1 MKLLNKK
8 IVLIMIG
15 IIVMLLALL
24 TGKVQAASQ
33 EFGLQEYRKPVG
45 STQYGYKVSDKYVWK
60 IVTYS
65 GSAINYDRTLYCL
78 KAEQGFYT
86 SEPGV
91 FKETYN
97 LSYDFMNKNSMSPL
111 PVPSQYYNQ
120 IVWILN
126 HSYIPSASTASTD
139 KTILLQNA
147 GITGTSELTDDD
159 IDVVQQLAI
168 WYFTNYD
175 DSTYHKDMEGEASF
189 QTVLQSTKTSGGTS
203 AYQAIEDINQT
214 RYDQMDKLF
223 VYLVENAKKATA
235 SSNSTSSPIAM
246 GNTTPT
252 VEVSGSNYIVGP
264 FKVDKNN
271 ETPYTISFSITD
283 QSGKNLA
290 NKYTLLD
297 SNKSQTSQ
305 TLEQLVGS
313 NFYLRIPISTVN
325 SENITSLRFSMNGN
339 YTITTATYWTKSG
352 DSTVQPIVE
361 LGRTPKAF
369 SGNKEVTF
377 PKEGS
382 YNLKL
387 IKVEQGNTTNKLQGA
402 TFRITSPNGTVTETT
417 SSNGEINVGPI
428 TINTPGTDTITIEE
442 TQAPDGYEKVITAPI
457 NVQVTKTLSSNTYTM
472 SNAVITNT
480 QTGSSISVSGSTITV
495 TVENKLI
502 PKDSEYNLKLVKVEQ
517 GNTSKKLQGAE
528 FRINSPTGE
537 VTQTTNA
544 SGEINIGP
552 IAVTATGTDTITIEE
567 TKAPDG
573 YEKIITAPIT
583 VQVTKVF
590 ENNTYKMSTAQI
602 TNAQTGASLTLSGNT
617 ITVTV
622 ENKLIP
628 KTSEYNLKLIK
639 VEEGTSNK
647 LEGAEFKINSPNGEE
662 TQTTNA
668 SGEINIGPIQVTT
681 DGTDTIT
688 IEETKAPDG
697 YEKIITSPIQVQVTK
712 VFQNNTYSMSN
723 AVITNNQNGASI
735 SISGNTITVT
745 VENKLIPKTSE
756 YNLKLVKVEQGN
768 VGKKLEGAE
777 FKINSPNGE
786 VTQTTNAS
794 GEINIGP
801 IAVTATGTDTI
812 TIEETKAPDGYEKII
827 TAPITVQVTKVF
839 ENNTY
844 KMSTAQIT
852 NAQTGASL
860 TLSGNTITVTV
871 ENKAKYFDLA
881 LRKYI
886 TQVNGENVANTR
898 VPVIDTTS
906 LTTGTT
912 ASYKHRKDPVAVT
925 TGDKVIYNITIYNE
939 GQKAGRATKIEDQL
953 PTGLVF
959 NRVVSGNFELDSY
972 SETDNLLKLKRTSN
986 TDNLDAYNGTTLDS
1000 ETIQIECTVTAV
1012 PTYKEQILTNVA
1024 WISEEY
1030 DAESNVTITN
1040 EENADR
1046 DSVPGTHPDVNKDNM
1061 EDYTGNNNKE
1071 DLTDDDYYFKGQ
1083 EDDDDFEKLKVVY
1096 FDLALRKFIT
1106 GKNDTALTGR
1116 EPQVDV
1122 TNLADGTSTTATY
1135 NHPKNPIDM
1144 QRGDIVIYTIRV
1156 YNEGSMDGY
1165 ANEITDY
1172 LPEELEFLPDHEINQ
1187 EYEWQVSSDGRHV
1200 TTDYLSKAKETSSRQ
1215 NLLKAFDGTT
1225 LDYKDV
1231 KIACKIKDT
1240 AEVGKKLTNLAEIT
1254 ESKDS
1259 DGNDVVDRDSETDN
1273 VEVPTDEDL
1282 PNYKDDEIDKDYVP
1296 GQEDDDDFE
1305 KVKVVYFDLALRKFI
1320 TAVDDTEIT
1329 NRIPQLSMGEDG
1341 NIDYNHTKEPVE
1353 VENGNIVTYT
1363 LRIYNEGMMAGYAS
1377 KVKDDVPDGLEF
1389 LPDNEINQEYRWV
1402 LSEDGTSIETDYLSK
1417 EQEQTEGANLIKA
1430 FDPELGITDT
1440 NPDYRDL
1447 KIAFRVTEPNTSDR
1461 ILVNTAEISDDRD
1474 ENNDPVDDI
1483 DSTPDN
1489 NNEWNEEDDL
1499 DKEFVKVKYFDLAL
1513 KKWVSRAIVTNQ
1525 DGSQNIIETGHTGD
1539 EDPEP
1544 PAKVDLGRQDINKVT
1559 VKFEF
1564 QIKITNEGEI
1574 AGYATEVTD
1583 YIPEGLKFIQE
1594 DNPLWY
1600 PREPL
1605 NGRERVGTT
1614 QLADT
1619 LLQPG
1624 ESATISILLTWI
1636 NDPNNM
1642 GLKTNI
1648 AEISQD
1654 DNDSD
1659 TPDIDSTPDN
1669 FTDGEDDIDDAP
1681 VMLTVALGDT
1691 QIYIGLGFIIVA
1703 MLTGGIWAIKRYVL

>member
-8 IVLIMIG
+8 LMLLMMG

-97 LSYDFMNKNSMSPL
+97 LSYDFMNKNSMNPL

-139 KTILLQNA
+139 KATLLQNA

-175 DSTYHKDMEGEASF
+175 DSTYHKDMVGEASF

-264 FKVDKNN
+264 FKIDKNN
-271 ETPYTISFSITD
+271 DTPYTINFSITD
-283 QSGKNLA
+283 QSGKSLA
-290 NKYTLLD
+290 GKYTLLD

-305 TLEQLVGS
+305 TLAQLVGS

-361 LGRTPKAF
+361 LSRTPKAF

-544 SGEINIGP
+544 SGEINIGQ

-628 KTSEYNLKLIK
+628 KTSEYNLKLVK

-647 LEGAEFKINSPNGEE
+647 LEGAEFKINSPNGE
-662 TQTTNA
+662 
-668 SGEINIGPIQVTT
+668 
-681 DGTDTIT
+681 
-688 IEETKAPDG
+688 
-697 YEKIITSPIQVQVTK
+697 VTK
-712 VFQNNTYSMSN
+712 
-723 AVITNNQNGASI
+723 
-735 SISGNTITVT
+735 
-745 VENKLIPKTSE
+745 
-756 YNLKLVKVEQGN
+756 
-768 VGKKLEGAE
+768 
-777 FKINSPNGE
+777 
-786 VTQTTNAS
+786 TTNAS

-812 TIEETKAPDGYEKII
+812 TIEETKAPAGYEKII

-844 KMSTAQIT
+844 KMSDAVIT
-852 NAQTGASL
+852 NAQNGADIS
-860 TLSGNTITVTV
+860 LSGNTITVTV

-925 TGDKVIYNITIYNE
+925 TGDKVIYNLTIYNE
-939 GQKAGRATKIEDQL
+939 GQKPGRATKLQDQL

-972 SETDNLLKLKRTSN
+972 SETDNLLKLRRTSN

-1071 DLTDDDYYFKGQ
+1071 DLTDEDYYYKGQ
-1083 EDDDDFEKLKVVY
+1083 EDDDDFEKLKLVY
-1096 FDLALRKFIT
+1096 FDLSLRKFIT
-1106 GKNDTALTGR
+1106 GRNDTTLTNR

-1122 TNLADGTSTTATY
+1122 THLADGTSTTATY

-1273 VEVPTDEDL
+1273 VEVPTDKDL

-1329 NRIPQLSMGEDG
+1329 NRIPQLSIGEDG

-1389 LPDNEINQEYRWV
+1389 LPDNEINKEYRWV
-1402 LSEDGTSIETDYLSK
+1402 LSEDGKSIETDYLSK

>member
-8 IVLIMIG
+8 LMLLMMG

-139 KTILLQNA
+139 KTTLLQNA

-175 DSTYHKDMEGEASF
+175 DSTYHKDMVGEASF

-264 FKVDKNN
+264 FKIDKNN
-271 ETPYTISFSITD
+271 DTPYTINFSITD
-283 QSGKNLA
+283 QSGKSLA
-290 NKYTLLD
+290 GKYTLLD

-305 TLEQLVGS
+305 TLAQLVGS

-544 SGEINIGP
+544 SGEINIGQ

-647 LEGAEFKINSPNGEE
+647 LEGAEFKINSP
-662 TQTTNA
+662 T
-668 SGEINIGPIQVTT
+668 
-681 DGTDTIT
+681 
-688 IEETKAPDG
+688 
-697 YEKIITSPIQVQVTK
+697 
-712 VFQNNTYSMSN
+712 
-723 AVITNNQNGASI
+723 
-735 SISGNTITVT
+735 
-745 VENKLIPKTSE
+745 
-756 YNLKLVKVEQGN
+756 
-768 VGKKLEGAE
+768 
-777 FKINSPNGE
+777 GE

-812 TIEETKAPDGYEKII
+812 TIEETKAPAGYEKII

-844 KMSTAQIT
+844 KMSDAVIT
-852 NAQTGASL
+852 NAQNGADIS
-860 TLSGNTITVTV
+860 LSGNTITVTV

-925 TGDKVIYNITIYNE
+925 TGDKVIYNLTIYNE

-1012 PTYKEQILTNVA
+1012 PTNKEQILTNVA

-1061 EDYTGNNNKE
+1061 EDYTGNNNQE
-1071 DLTDDDYYFKGQ
+1071 DLADEDYYYKGQ
-1083 EDDDDFEKLKVVY
+1083 EDDDDFEKLKLVY
-1096 FDLALRKFIT
+1096 FDLSLRKFIT
-1106 GKNDTALTGR
+1106 GRNDTTLTNR

-1122 TNLADGTSTTATY
+1122 THLADGTSTTATY

-1215 NLLKAFDGTT
+1215 NLLHAFNGTT

-1231 KIACKIKDT
+1231 QIACRIKDT
-1240 AEVGKKLTNLAEIT
+1240 AEVGKILTNLAEIT

-1282 PNYKDDEIDKDYVP
+1282 PNYKDDESDQDYVP

-1329 NRIPQLSMGEDG
+1329 NRIPQLSIGEDG
-1341 NIDYNHTKEPVE
+1341 NIDYNHTKDPVE

-1377 KVKDDVPDGLEF
+1377 RVKDDVPDGLEF

-1544 PAKVDLGRQDINKVT
+1544 PAKVDLGRQDINRVT

-1583 YIPEGLKFIQE
+1583 YIPEGLRFIQE

-1605 NGRERVGTT
+1605 NGRERVGTQ
-1614 QLADT
+1614 QLANT

>member
-8 IVLIMIG
+8 LMLLMMG

-139 KTILLQNA
+139 KTTLLQNA

-159 IDVVQQLAI
+159 IDVVQQLAL

-175 DSTYHKDMEGEASF
+175 DSTYHKDMVGEASF

-264 FKVDKNN
+264 FKIDKNN
-271 ETPYTISFSITD
+271 DTPYTINFSITD

-528 FRINSPTGE
+528 FKINSPNGE

-647 LEGAEFKINSPNGEE
+647 LEGAEFKINSPNGE
-662 TQTTNA
+662 
-668 SGEINIGPIQVTT
+668 
-681 DGTDTIT
+681 
-688 IEETKAPDG
+688 
-697 YEKIITSPIQVQVTK
+697 
-712 VFQNNTYSMSN
+712 
-723 AVITNNQNGASI
+723 
-735 SISGNTITVT
+735 
-745 VENKLIPKTSE
+745 
-756 YNLKLVKVEQGN
+756 
-768 VGKKLEGAE
+768 
-777 FKINSPNGE
+777 

-812 TIEETKAPDGYEKII
+812 TIEETQAPAGYEKII

-844 KMSTAQIT
+844 KMSDAVIT
-852 NAQTGASL
+852 NAQNGADIS
-860 TLSGNTITVTV
+860 LSGNTITVTV

-925 TGDKVIYNITIYNE
+925 TGDKVIYNLTIYNE
-939 GQKAGRATKIEDQL
+939 GQKPGRATKLQDQL

-972 SETDNLLKLKRTSN
+972 SETDNLLKLRRTSN

-1061 EDYTGNNNKE
+1061 EDYTGNNNQE

-1172 LPEELEFLPDHEINQ
+1172 LPEELEFLPDHETNQ

-1605 NGRERVGTT
+1605 NGRERVGTK

-1691 QIYIGLGFIIVA
+1691 QIYIGLGFVIVA

>member
-8 IVLIMIG
+8 LMLLMMG

-139 KTILLQNA
+139 KTTLLQNA

-175 DSTYHKDMEGEASF
+175 DSTYHKDMVGEASF

-264 FKVDKNN
+264 FKIDKNN
-271 ETPYTISFSITD
+271 DTPYTINFSITD
-283 QSGKNLA
+283 QSGKSLA
-290 NKYTLLD
+290 GKYTLLD

-305 TLEQLVGS
+305 TLAQLVGS

-590 ENNTYKMSTAQI
+590 ENNTYKMSTAKI
-602 TNAQTGASLTLSGNT
+602 TNAQTGASISLSG
-617 ITVTV
+617 
-622 ENKLIP
+622 
-628 KTSEYNLKLIK
+628 S
-639 VEEGTSNK
+639 
-647 LEGAEFKINSPNGEE
+647 
-662 TQTTNA
+662 
-668 SGEINIGPIQVTT
+668 
-681 DGTDTIT
+681 
-688 IEETKAPDG
+688 
-697 YEKIITSPIQVQVTK
+697 
-712 VFQNNTYSMSN
+712 
-723 AVITNNQNGASI
+723 
-735 SISGNTITVT
+735 TITVT

-756 YNLKLVKVEQGN
+756 YNLKLVKVEEGTSN
-768 VGKKLEGAE
+768 KLEGAE

-812 TIEETKAPDGYEKII
+812 TIEETKAPAGYEKII

-844 KMSTAQIT
+844 KMSDAVIT
-852 NAQTGASL
+852 NSQNGADIS
-860 TLSGNTITVTV
+860 LSGNTITVTV

-925 TGDKVIYNITIYNE
+925 TGDKVIYNLTIYNE
-939 GQKAGRATKIEDQL
+939 GQKPGRATKLQDQL

-972 SETDNLLKLKRTSN
+972 SETDNLLKLRRTSN

-1061 EDYTGNNNKE
+1061 EDYTGNNNQE

-1156 YNEGSMDGY
+1156 YNEGSKDGY

-1282 PNYKDDEIDKDYVP
+1282 PNYKDDESDQDYVP

-1329 NRIPQLSMGEDG
+1329 NRIPQLSIGEDG
-1341 NIDYNHTKEPVE
+1341 NIDYNHTKDPVE

-1417 EQEQTEGANLIKA
+1417 EQEQTEGSNLIKA

-1474 ENNDPVDDI
+1474 ENNDPIDDI

-1499 DKEFVKVKYFDLAL
+1499 DKEFIKVKYFDLAL

-1539 EDPEP
+1539 ENPEP
-1544 PAKVDLGRQDINKVT
+1544 PAKVDLGRQDINKVV

-1605 NGRERVGTT
+1605 NGKERVGTQ
-1614 QLADT
+1614 QLANT

-1691 QIYIGLGFIIVA
+1691 KIYIGLGFVVVA

>member
-8 IVLIMIG
+8 LMLLMMG
-15 IIVMLLALL
+15 IIIMLLALL
-24 TGKVQAASQ
+24 TGKVQAVSQ

-139 KTILLQNA
+139 KTTLLQNA

-175 DSTYHKDMEGEASF
+175 DSTYHKDMVGEASF

-264 FKVDKNN
+264 FKIDKNN
-271 ETPYTISFSITD
+271 DTPYTINFSITD
-283 QSGKNLA
+283 QSGKSLA
-290 NKYTLLD
+290 GKYTLLD

-305 TLEQLVGS
+305 TLAQLVGS

-647 LEGAEFKINSPNGEE
+647 LEGAEFKINSPNGE
-662 TQTTNA
+662 
-668 SGEINIGPIQVTT
+668 
-681 DGTDTIT
+681 
-688 IEETKAPDG
+688 
-697 YEKIITSPIQVQVTK
+697 
-712 VFQNNTYSMSN
+712 
-723 AVITNNQNGASI
+723 
-735 SISGNTITVT
+735 
-745 VENKLIPKTSE
+745 
-756 YNLKLVKVEQGN
+756 
-768 VGKKLEGAE
+768 
-777 FKINSPNGE
+777 

-812 TIEETKAPDGYEKII
+812 TIEETKAPAGYEKII

-844 KMSTAQIT
+844 KMSDAVIT
-852 NAQTGASL
+852 NSQNGADIS
-860 TLSGNTITVTV
+860 LSGNTITVTV

-925 TGDKVIYNITIYNE
+925 TGDKVIYNLTIYNE

-1012 PTYKEQILTNVA
+1012 PTNKEQILTNVA

-1061 EDYTGNNNKE
+1061 EDYTGNNNQE
-1071 DLTDDDYYFKGQ
+1071 DLADEDYYYKGQ
-1083 EDDDDFEKLKVVY
+1083 EDDDDFEKLKLVY
-1096 FDLALRKFIT
+1096 FDLSLRKFIT
-1106 GKNDTALTGR
+1106 GRNDTTLTNR

-1122 TNLADGTSTTATY
+1122 THLADGSETTAIY
-1135 NHPKNPIDM
+1135 NHPKDPIEM
-1144 QRGDIVIYTIRV
+1144 QRGDIIIYTIRV
-1156 YNEGSMDGY
+1156 YNEGSKDGY

-1231 KIACKIKDT
+1231 QIACRIKDT
-1240 AEVGKKLTNLAEIT
+1240 AEVGKILTNLAEIT

-1282 PNYKDDEIDKDYVP
+1282 PNYKDDESDQDYVP

-1329 NRIPQLSMGEDG
+1329 NRIPQLSIGEDG

-1377 KVKDDVPDGLEF
+1377 RVKDDVPDGLEF

>member
-8 IVLIMIG
+8 LIVLMMG

-139 KTILLQNA
+139 KTTLLQNA

-175 DSTYHKDMEGEASF
+175 DSTYHKDMVGEASF

-264 FKVDKNN
+264 FKIDKNN
-271 ETPYTISFSITD
+271 DTPYTINFSITD
-283 QSGKNLA
+283 QSGKSLA
-290 NKYTLLD
+290 GKYTLLD

-305 TLEQLVGS
+305 TLAQLVGS

-544 SGEINIGP
+544 SGEINIGQ

-647 LEGAEFKINSPNGEE
+647 LEGAEFKINSPNGE
-662 TQTTNA
+662 
-668 SGEINIGPIQVTT
+668 
-681 DGTDTIT
+681 
-688 IEETKAPDG
+688 
-697 YEKIITSPIQVQVTK
+697 
-712 VFQNNTYSMSN
+712 
-723 AVITNNQNGASI
+723 
-735 SISGNTITVT
+735 
-745 VENKLIPKTSE
+745 
-756 YNLKLVKVEQGN
+756 
-768 VGKKLEGAE
+768 
-777 FKINSPNGE
+777 

-812 TIEETKAPDGYEKII
+812 TIEETQAPAGYEKII

-839 ENNTY
+839 EDNTY
-844 KMSTAQIT
+844 KMSNAQIT
-852 NAQTGASL
+852 NAQTGASIN
-860 TLSGNTITVTV
+860 LSGNTITVTI

-886 TQVNGENVANTR
+886 TQINGKNVENTR

-912 ASYKHRKDPVAVT
+912 ANYNHRKDPIEVT

-1012 PTYKEQILTNVA
+1012 PTNKEQILTNVA

-1061 EDYTGNNNKE
+1061 EDYTGNNNQE
-1071 DLTDDDYYFKGQ
+1071 DLADEDYYYKGQ
-1083 EDDDDFEKLKVVY
+1083 EDDDDFEKLKLVY
-1096 FDLALRKFIT
+1096 FDLSLRKFIT
-1106 GKNDTALTGR
+1106 GRNDTTLTNR

-1122 TNLADGTSTTATY
+1122 THLADGSETTAIY
-1135 NHPKNPIDM
+1135 NHPKDPIEM
-1144 QRGDIVIYTIRV
+1144 QRGDIIIYTIRV
-1156 YNEGSMDGY
+1156 YNEGSKDGY

-1187 EYEWQVSSDGRHV
+1187 EYEWQVSSDGRIV

-1215 NLLKAFDGTT
+1215 NLLHAFNETT

-1231 KIACKIKDT
+1231 QIACRIKDT
-1240 AEVGKKLTNLAEIT
+1240 AEVGKILTNLAEIT

-1282 PNYKDDEIDKDYVP
+1282 PNYKDDESDQDYVP

-1329 NRIPQLSMGEDG
+1329 NRIPQLSIGEDG
-1341 NIDYNHTKEPVE
+1341 NIDYNHTKDPVE

-1377 KVKDDVPDGLEF
+1377 RVKDDVPDGLEF

-1544 PAKVDLGRQDINKVT
+1544 PAKVDLGRQDINRVT

-1583 YIPEGLKFIQE
+1583 YIPEGLRFIQE

-1605 NGRERVGTT
+1605 NGRERVGTQ
-1614 QLADT
+1614 QLANT

>member
-8 IVLIMIG
+8 LMLLMMG

-139 KTILLQNA
+139 KTTLLQNA

-175 DSTYHKDMEGEASF
+175 DSTYHKDMVGEASF

-264 FKVDKNN
+264 FKIDKNN
-271 ETPYTISFSITD
+271 DTPYTINFSITD
-283 QSGKNLA
+283 QSGKSLA
-290 NKYTLLD
+290 GKYTLLD

-305 TLEQLVGS
+305 TLAQLVGS

-428 TINTPGTDTITIEE
+428 IINTPGTDTITIEE

-590 ENNTYKMSTAQI
+590 ENNTYKMSTAKI
-602 TNAQTGASLTLSGNT
+602 TNAQTGASISLSG
-617 ITVTV
+617 
-622 ENKLIP
+622 
-628 KTSEYNLKLIK
+628 S
-639 VEEGTSNK
+639 
-647 LEGAEFKINSPNGEE
+647 
-662 TQTTNA
+662 
-668 SGEINIGPIQVTT
+668 
-681 DGTDTIT
+681 
-688 IEETKAPDG
+688 
-697 YEKIITSPIQVQVTK
+697 
-712 VFQNNTYSMSN
+712 
-723 AVITNNQNGASI
+723 
-735 SISGNTITVT
+735 TITVT

-756 YNLKLVKVEQGN
+756 YNLKLVKVEEGTSN
-768 VGKKLEGAE
+768 KLEGAE
-777 FKINSPNGE
+777 FNINSPIGE
-786 VTQTTNAS
+786 VTQTTNTS

-812 TIEETKAPDGYEKII
+812 TIEETKAPAGYEKII

-844 KMSTAQIT
+844 KMSDAVIT
-852 NAQTGASL
+852 NAQNGADIS
-860 TLSGNTITVTV
+860 LSGNTITVTV

-925 TGDKVIYNITIYNE
+925 TGDKVIYNLTIYNE
-939 GQKAGRATKIEDQL
+939 GQKPGRATKLQDQL

-972 SETDNLLKLKRTSN
+972 SETDNLLKLRRTSN

-1012 PTYKEQILTNVA
+1012 PTNKEQILTNVA

-1061 EDYTGNNNKE
+1061 EDYTGNNNQE
-1071 DLTDDDYYFKGQ
+1071 DLADEDYYYKGQ
-1083 EDDDDFEKLKVVY
+1083 EDDDDFEKLKLVY
-1096 FDLALRKFIT
+1096 FDLSLRKFIT
-1106 GKNDTALTGR
+1106 GRNDTTLTNR

-1122 TNLADGTSTTATY
+1122 THLADGTSTTATY

-1282 PNYKDDEIDKDYVP
+1282 PNYKDDESDQDYVP

-1329 NRIPQLSMGEDG
+1329 NRIPQLSIGEDG

-1389 LPDNEINQEYRWV
+1389 LPDNEINKEYRWV
-1402 LSEDGTSIETDYLSK
+1402 LSEDGKSIETDYLSK

-1648 AEISQD
+1648 AEISQY

>member
-8 IVLIMIG
+8 LMLLMMG

-139 KTILLQNA
+139 KTTLLQNA

-159 IDVVQQLAI
+159 IDVVQQLAL

-175 DSTYHKDMEGEASF
+175 DSTYHKDFENQAFF

-264 FKVDKNN
+264 FKIDKNN
-271 ETPYTISFSITD
+271 DTPYTINFSITD
-283 QSGKNLA
+283 QSGKSLA
-290 NKYTLLD
+290 GKYTLLD

-305 TLEQLVGS
+305 TLAQLVGS

-590 ENNTYKMSTAQI
+590 ENNTYKMSTAKI
-602 TNAQTGASLTLSGNT
+602 TNAQTGASISLSG
-617 ITVTV
+617 
-622 ENKLIP
+622 
-628 KTSEYNLKLIK
+628 S
-639 VEEGTSNK
+639 
-647 LEGAEFKINSPNGEE
+647 
-662 TQTTNA
+662 
-668 SGEINIGPIQVTT
+668 
-681 DGTDTIT
+681 
-688 IEETKAPDG
+688 
-697 YEKIITSPIQVQVTK
+697 
-712 VFQNNTYSMSN
+712 
-723 AVITNNQNGASI
+723 
-735 SISGNTITVT
+735 TITVT

-756 YNLKLVKVEQGN
+756 YNLKLVKVEEGTSN
-768 VGKKLEGAE
+768 KLEGAE

-812 TIEETKAPDGYEKII
+812 TIEETKAPAGYEKII

-844 KMSTAQIT
+844 KMSDAVIT
-852 NAQTGASL
+852 NSQNGADIS
-860 TLSGNTITVTV
+860 LSGNTITVTV

-925 TGDKVIYNITIYNE
+925 TGDKVIYNLTIYNE
-939 GQKAGRATKIEDQL
+939 GQKPGRATKLQDQL

-972 SETDNLLKLKRTSN
+972 SETDNLLKLRRTSN

-1061 EDYTGNNNKE
+1061 EDYTGNNNQE

-1156 YNEGSMDGY
+1156 YNEGSKDGY

-1231 KIACKIKDT
+1231 QIACRIKDT
-1240 AEVGKKLTNLAEIT
+1240 AEVGKILTNLAEIT

-1282 PNYKDDEIDKDYVP
+1282 PNYKDDESDQDYVP

-1329 NRIPQLSMGEDG
+1329 NRIPQLSIGEDG
-1341 NIDYNHTKEPVE
+1341 NIDYNHTKDPVE

>member
-8 IVLIMIG
+8 LMLLMMG

-97 LSYDFMNKNSMSPL
+97 LSYDFMNKNSMNPL

-139 KTILLQNA
+139 KATLLQNA

-175 DSTYHKDMEGEASF
+175 DSTYHKDMVGEASF

-264 FKVDKNN
+264 FKIDKNN
-271 ETPYTISFSITD
+271 DTPYTINFSITD
-283 QSGKNLA
+283 QSGKSLA
-290 NKYTLLD
+290 GKYTLLD

-305 TLEQLVGS
+305 TLAQLVGS

-361 LGRTPKAF
+361 LSRTPKAF

-544 SGEINIGP
+544 SGEINIGQ

-628 KTSEYNLKLIK
+628 KTSEYNLKLVK

-647 LEGAEFKINSPNGEE
+647 LEGAEFKINSPNGE
-662 TQTTNA
+662 
-668 SGEINIGPIQVTT
+668 
-681 DGTDTIT
+681 
-688 IEETKAPDG
+688 
-697 YEKIITSPIQVQVTK
+697 VTK
-712 VFQNNTYSMSN
+712 
-723 AVITNNQNGASI
+723 
-735 SISGNTITVT
+735 
-745 VENKLIPKTSE
+745 
-756 YNLKLVKVEQGN
+756 
-768 VGKKLEGAE
+768 
-777 FKINSPNGE
+777 
-786 VTQTTNAS
+786 TTNAS

-812 TIEETKAPDGYEKII
+812 TIEETKAPAGYEKII

-844 KMSTAQIT
+844 KMSDAVIT
-852 NAQTGASL
+852 NAQNGADIS
-860 TLSGNTITVTV
+860 LSGNTITVTV

-925 TGDKVIYNITIYNE
+925 TGDKVIYNLTIYNE
-939 GQKAGRATKIEDQL
+939 GQKPGRATKLQDQL

-972 SETDNLLKLKRTSN
+972 SETDNLLKLRRTSN

-1071 DLTDDDYYFKGQ
+1071 DLTDEDYYYKGQ
-1083 EDDDDFEKLKVVY
+1083 EDDDDFEKLKLVY
-1096 FDLALRKFIT
+1096 FDLSLRKFIT
-1106 GKNDTALTGR
+1106 GRNDTTLTNR

-1122 TNLADGTSTTATY
+1122 THLADGTSTTATY

-1240 AEVGKKLTNLAEIT
+1240 AEVGKKLTNLVEIT

-1273 VEVPTDEDL
+1273 VEVPTDKDL

-1329 NRIPQLSMGEDG
+1329 NRIPQLSIGEDG
-1341 NIDYNHTKEPVE
+1341 NIDYNHTKDPVE

-1377 KVKDDVPDGLEF
+1377 RVKDDVPDGLEF

-1659 TPDIDSTPDN
+1659 TPDIDSTPGN
-1669 FTDGEDDIDDAP
+1669 FKDGEDDIDDAP

>member
-8 IVLIMIG
+8 LMLLMMG
-15 IIVMLLALL
+15 IIIMLLALL

-139 KTILLQNA
+139 KTTLLQNA

-175 DSTYHKDMEGEASF
+175 DSTYHKDMVGEASF

-264 FKVDKNN
+264 FKIDKNN
-271 ETPYTISFSITD
+271 DTPYTINFSITD
-283 QSGKNLA
+283 QSGKSLA
-290 NKYTLLD
+290 GKYTLLD

-305 TLEQLVGS
+305 TLAQLVGS

-647 LEGAEFKINSPNGEE
+647 LEGAEFKINSPNGE
-662 TQTTNA
+662 
-668 SGEINIGPIQVTT
+668 
-681 DGTDTIT
+681 
-688 IEETKAPDG
+688 
-697 YEKIITSPIQVQVTK
+697 
-712 VFQNNTYSMSN
+712 
-723 AVITNNQNGASI
+723 
-735 SISGNTITVT
+735 
-745 VENKLIPKTSE
+745 
-756 YNLKLVKVEQGN
+756 
-768 VGKKLEGAE
+768 
-777 FKINSPNGE
+777 

-812 TIEETKAPDGYEKII
+812 TIEETKAPAGYEKII

-844 KMSTAQIT
+844 KMSDAVIT
-852 NAQTGASL
+852 NSQNGADIS
-860 TLSGNTITVTV
+860 LSGNTITVTV

-925 TGDKVIYNITIYNE
+925 TGDKVIYNLTIYNE

-1012 PTYKEQILTNVA
+1012 PTNKEQILTNVA

-1061 EDYTGNNNKE
+1061 EDYTGNNNQE
-1071 DLTDDDYYFKGQ
+1071 DLADEDYYYKGQ
-1083 EDDDDFEKLKVVY
+1083 EDDDDFEKLKLVY
-1096 FDLALRKFIT
+1096 FDLSLRKFIT
-1106 GKNDTALTGR
+1106 GRNDTTLTNR

-1122 TNLADGTSTTATY
+1122 THLADGSETTAIY
-1135 NHPKNPIDM
+1135 NHPKDPIEM
-1144 QRGDIVIYTIRV
+1144 QRGDIIIYTIRV
-1156 YNEGSMDGY
+1156 YNEGSKDGY

-1231 KIACKIKDT
+1231 QIACRIKDT
-1240 AEVGKKLTNLAEIT
+1240 AEVGKILTNLAEIT

-1329 NRIPQLSMGEDG
+1329 NRIPQLSIGEDG
-1341 NIDYNHTKEPVE
+1341 NIDYNHTKDPVE

-1377 KVKDDVPDGLEF
+1377 RVKDDVPDGLEF

-1659 TPDIDSTPDN
+1659 TPDIDSTPGN
-1669 FTDGEDDIDDAP
+1669 FKDGEDDIDDAP

-1691 QIYIGLGFIIVA
+1691 QIYIGLGFVVVA

>member
-8 IVLIMIG
+8 LMLLMMG

-139 KTILLQNA
+139 KTTLLQNA

-175 DSTYHKDMEGEASF
+175 DSTYHKDMVGEASF

-264 FKVDKNN
+264 FKIDKNN
-271 ETPYTISFSITD
+271 DTPYTINFSITD
-283 QSGKNLA
+283 QSGKSLA
-290 NKYTLLD
+290 GKYTLLD

-305 TLEQLVGS
+305 TLAQLVGS

-480 QTGSSISVSGSTITV
+480 QTGSSISISGSTITV

-544 SGEINIGP
+544 SGEINIGQ

-590 ENNTYKMSTAQI
+590 ENNTYKMSDAVI
-602 TNAQTGASLTLSGNT
+602 TNAQ
-617 ITVTV
+617 
-622 ENKLIP
+622 
-628 KTSEYNLKLIK
+628 
-639 VEEGTSNK
+639 
-647 LEGAEFKINSPNGEE
+647 
-662 TQTTNA
+662 
-668 SGEINIGPIQVTT
+668 
-681 DGTDTIT
+681 
-688 IEETKAPDG
+688 
-697 YEKIITSPIQVQVTK
+697 
-712 VFQNNTYSMSN
+712 
-723 AVITNNQNGASI
+723 NGADI
-735 SISGNTITVT
+735 S
-745 VENKLIPKTSE
+745 
-756 YNLKLVKVEQGN
+756 
-768 VGKKLEGAE
+768 
-777 FKINSPNGE
+777 
-786 VTQTTNAS
+786 
-794 GEINIGP
+794 
-801 IAVTATGTDTI
+801 
-812 TIEETKAPDGYEKII
+812 
-827 TAPITVQVTKVF
+827 
-839 ENNTY
+839 
-844 KMSTAQIT
+844 
-852 NAQTGASL
+852 
-860 TLSGNTITVTV
+860 LSGNTITVTV

-886 TQVNGENVANTR
+886 TQVNGESVANTR

-925 TGDKVIYNITIYNE
+925 TGDKVIYNLTIYNE

-1012 PTYKEQILTNVA
+1012 PTNKEQILTNVA

-1061 EDYTGNNNKE
+1061 EDYTGNNNQE
-1071 DLTDDDYYFKGQ
+1071 DLADEDYYYKGQ
-1083 EDDDDFEKLKVVY
+1083 EDDDDFEKLKLVY
-1096 FDLALRKFIT
+1096 FDLSLRKFIT
-1106 GKNDTALTGR
+1106 GRNDTTLTNR

-1122 TNLADGTSTTATY
+1122 THLADGSETTAIY
-1135 NHPKNPIDM
+1135 NHPKDPIEM
-1144 QRGDIVIYTIRV
+1144 QRGDIIIYTIRV
-1156 YNEGSMDGY
+1156 YNEGSKDGY

-1215 NLLKAFDGTT
+1215 NLLHAFNGTT

-1605 NGRERVGTT
+1605 NGKERVGTQ
-1614 QLADT
+1614 QLANT

-1691 QIYIGLGFIIVA
+1691 KIYIGLGFVVVA

>member
-8 IVLIMIG
+8 LMLLMMG

-91 FKETYN
+91 FKETYD

-139 KTILLQNA
+139 KTTLLQNA
-147 GITGTSELTDDD
+147 GITGNSELTDDD

-175 DSTYHKDMEGEASF
+175 DSTYHTDMLGEASF

-214 RYDQMDKLF
+214 RYDQMEKLF
-223 VYLVENAKKATA
+223 VYLVENAKKATE
-235 SSNSTSSPIAM
+235 SSNSTSSPISM

-283 QSGKNLA
+283 QSGKSLA

-339 YTITTATYWTKSG
+339 YTTTTATYWTKSG

-361 LGRTPKAF
+361 LGRTPKTF

-387 IKVEQGNTTNKLQGA
+387 VKVEQGNTTNKLQGA

-517 GNTSKKLQGAE
+517 GNISKKLQGAV
-528 FRINSPTGE
+528 FKINSPNGE

-544 SGEINIGP
+544 SGEINIGQ

-567 TKAPDG
+567 IEAPAG

-647 LEGAEFKINSPNGEE
+647 LEGAEFKINSPNGE
-662 TQTTNA
+662 
-668 SGEINIGPIQVTT
+668 
-681 DGTDTIT
+681 
-688 IEETKAPDG
+688 
-697 YEKIITSPIQVQVTK
+697 
-712 VFQNNTYSMSN
+712 
-723 AVITNNQNGASI
+723 
-735 SISGNTITVT
+735 
-745 VENKLIPKTSE
+745 
-756 YNLKLVKVEQGN
+756 
-768 VGKKLEGAE
+768 
-777 FKINSPNGE
+777 
-786 VTQTTNAS
+786 VTQKTNAS

-812 TIEETKAPDGYEKII
+812 TIEETQAPAGYEKII

-839 ENNTY
+839 EDNTY
-844 KMSTAQIT
+844 KMSNAQIT
-852 NAQTGASL
+852 NAQTGASIN
-860 TLSGNTITVTV
+860 LSGNTITVTV
-871 ENKAKYFDLA
+871 ENRAKYFDLA

-886 TQVNGENVANTR
+886 TQINGKNVENTR
-898 VPVIDTTS
+898 VPAVDTSALTS
-906 LTTGTT
+906 GTT
-912 ASYKHRKDPVAVT
+912 ANYNHRKDPIEVT

-1012 PTYKEQILTNVA
+1012 PTNKEQILTNVA

-1061 EDYTGNNNKE
+1061 EDYTGNNNKK
-1071 DLTDDDYYFKGQ
+1071 DLADEDYYYKGQ
-1083 EDDDDFEKLKVVY
+1083 EDDDDFEKLKLVY
-1096 FDLALRKFIT
+1096 FDLSLRKFIT
-1106 GKNDTALTGR
+1106 GRNDTTLTNR

-1122 TNLADGTSTTATY
+1122 THLADGSETTAIY
-1135 NHPKNPIDM
+1135 NHPKDPIEM
-1144 QRGDIVIYTIRV
+1144 QRGDIIIYTIRV
-1156 YNEGSMDGY
+1156 YNEGSKDGY

-1187 EYEWQVSSDGRHV
+1187 EYEWQVSSDGRVV

-1215 NLLKAFDGTT
+1215 NLLHAFNGTT

-1231 KIACKIKDT
+1231 QIACRIKDT
-1240 AEVGKKLTNLAEIT
+1240 AEVGKILTNLAEIT

-1282 PNYKDDEIDKDYVP
+1282 PNYKDDESDQDYVP

-1341 NIDYNHTKEPVE
+1341 NIDYNHTKDPVE

-1377 KVKDDVPDGLEF
+1377 RVKDDVPDGLEF

-1544 PAKVDLGRQDINKVT
+1544 PAKVDLGRQDINRVT

-1583 YIPEGLKFIQE
+1583 YIPEGLRFIQE

-1605 NGRERVGTT
+1605 NGRERVGTQ
-1614 QLADT
+1614 QLANT

-1691 QIYIGLGFIIVA
+1691 QIYIGLGFVVVA

>member
-1 MKLLNKK
+1 M
-8 IVLIMIG
+8 
-15 IIVMLLALL
+15 
-24 TGKVQAASQ
+24 
-33 EFGLQEYRKPVG
+33 
-45 STQYGYKVSDKYVWK
+45 
-60 IVTYS
+60 TYS

-139 KTILLQNA
+139 KTTLLQNA

-175 DSTYHKDMEGEASF
+175 DSTYHKDMVGEASF

-264 FKVDKNN
+264 FKIDKNN
-271 ETPYTISFSITD
+271 DTPYTINFSITD
-283 QSGKNLA
+283 QSGKSLA
-290 NKYTLLD
+290 GKYTLLD

-305 TLEQLVGS
+305 TLAQLVGS

-647 LEGAEFKINSPNGEE
+647 LEGAEFKINSPNGE
-662 TQTTNA
+662 
-668 SGEINIGPIQVTT
+668 
-681 DGTDTIT
+681 
-688 IEETKAPDG
+688 
-697 YEKIITSPIQVQVTK
+697 
-712 VFQNNTYSMSN
+712 
-723 AVITNNQNGASI
+723 
-735 SISGNTITVT
+735 
-745 VENKLIPKTSE
+745 
-756 YNLKLVKVEQGN
+756 
-768 VGKKLEGAE
+768 
-777 FKINSPNGE
+777 

-812 TIEETKAPDGYEKII
+812 TIEETKAPAGYEKII

-844 KMSTAQIT
+844 KMSDAVIT
-852 NAQTGASL
+852 NAQNGADIS
-860 TLSGNTITVTV
+860 LSGNTITVTV

-925 TGDKVIYNITIYNE
+925 TGDKVIYNLTIYNE

-1071 DLTDDDYYFKGQ
+1071 DLTDEDYYYKGQ
-1083 EDDDDFEKLKVVY
+1083 EDDDDFEKLKLVY
-1096 FDLALRKFIT
+1096 FDLSLRKFIT
-1106 GKNDTALTGR
+1106 GRNDTTLTNR

-1122 TNLADGTSTTATY
+1122 THLADGTSTTATY

-1273 VEVPTDEDL
+1273 VEVPTDKDL

-1389 LPDNEINQEYRWV
+1389 LPDNEINKEYRWV
-1402 LSEDGTSIETDYLSK
+1402 LSEDGKSIETDYLSK
-1417 EQEQTEGANLIKA
+1417 EQEQTEGSNLIKA

>member
-8 IVLIMIG
+8 IMLLMMG

-91 FKETYN
+91 FKETYD

-139 KTILLQNA
+139 KTTLLKNA
-147 GITGTSELTDDD
+147 GISGNSELTDDD

-175 DSTYHKDMEGEASF
+175 NSTYHKDFGNQASF
-189 QTVLQSTKTSGGTS
+189 QTVLQSTKNSGGTS
-203 AYQAIEDINQT
+203 AYQAIEDINET
-214 RYDQMDKLF
+214 RYDQMEKLF
-223 VYLVENAKKATA
+223 VYLVENAKKATE
-235 SSNSTSSPIAM
+235 SSNSTSSPISM

-264 FKVDKNN
+264 FKVEKNN

-283 QSGKNLA
+283 QSGNSLA

-369 SGNKEVTF
+369 SGIKEVTF

-402 TFRITSPNGTVTETT
+402 TFKITSPNGTITETT

-428 TINTPGTDTITIEE
+428 IINTPGTDTITIEE
-442 TQAPDGYEKVITAPI
+442 TKAPDGYEKIITSPI

-480 QTGSSISVSGSTITV
+480 QTGASISVSGSIITV

-528 FRINSPTGE
+528 FKINSPNGE

-544 SGEINIGP
+544 NGEINIGP

-602 TNAQTGASLTLSGNT
+602 TNAQTGASLTLSG
-617 ITVTV
+617 
-622 ENKLIP
+622 
-628 KTSEYNLKLIK
+628 S
-639 VEEGTSNK
+639 
-647 LEGAEFKINSPNGEE
+647 
-662 TQTTNA
+662 
-668 SGEINIGPIQVTT
+668 
-681 DGTDTIT
+681 
-688 IEETKAPDG
+688 
-697 YEKIITSPIQVQVTK
+697 
-712 VFQNNTYSMSN
+712 
-723 AVITNNQNGASI
+723 
-735 SISGNTITVT
+735 TITVT

-756 YNLKLVKVEQGN
+756 YNLKLVKVEEGTSN
-768 VGKKLEGAE
+768 KLEGAE

-786 VTQTTNAS
+786 VTQTTNAN

-844 KMSTAQIT
+844 KMSTAKIT
-852 NAQTGASL
+852 NAQTGADIS
-860 TLSGNTITVTV
+860 LSGNTITVTV

-925 TGDKVIYNITIYNE
+925 TGDKVIYNLTIYNE
-939 GQKAGRATKIEDQL
+939 GQKPGRATKIEDQL

-972 SETDNLLKLKRTSN
+972 SETDNLLKLRRTSN

-1061 EDYTGNNNKE
+1061 EDYTGNNNQE

-1430 FDPELGITDT
+1430 FNPELGITDT

-1447 KIAFRVTEPNTSDR
+1447 KIAFKVTEPNTSDR
-1461 ILVNTAEISDDRD
+1461 ILVNTAEIADDRD

-1499 DKEFVKVKYFDLAL
+1499 DKEFIKVKYFDLAL

-1583 YIPEGLKFIQE
+1583 YIPEGLRFIQE

>member
-8 IVLIMIG
+8 LMLLMMG

-97 LSYDFMNKNSMSPL
+97 LSYDFMNKNSMNPL

-139 KTILLQNA
+139 KATLLQNA
-147 GITGTSELTDDD
+147 GISGNSELSDDD
-159 IDVVQQLAI
+159 IDVVQQLAL

-175 DSTYHKDMEGEASF
+175 DSTYHKDFENQASF

-264 FKVDKNN
+264 FKIDKNN
-271 ETPYTISFSITD
+271 DTPYTINFSITD
-283 QSGKNLA
+283 QSGKSLA
-290 NKYTLLD
+290 GKYTLLD

-305 TLEQLVGS
+305 TLAQLVGS

-590 ENNTYKMSTAQI
+590 ENNTYKMSTAKI
-602 TNAQTGASLTLSGNT
+602 TNAQTGASISLSG
-617 ITVTV
+617 
-622 ENKLIP
+622 
-628 KTSEYNLKLIK
+628 S
-639 VEEGTSNK
+639 
-647 LEGAEFKINSPNGEE
+647 
-662 TQTTNA
+662 
-668 SGEINIGPIQVTT
+668 
-681 DGTDTIT
+681 
-688 IEETKAPDG
+688 
-697 YEKIITSPIQVQVTK
+697 
-712 VFQNNTYSMSN
+712 
-723 AVITNNQNGASI
+723 
-735 SISGNTITVT
+735 TITVT

-756 YNLKLVKVEQGN
+756 YNLKLVKVEEGTSN
-768 VGKKLEGAE
+768 KLEGAE

-794 GEINIGP
+794 GEMNIGP

-812 TIEETKAPDGYEKII
+812 TIEETKAPAGYEKII

-844 KMSTAQIT
+844 KMSDAVIT
-852 NAQTGASL
+852 NSQNGADIS
-860 TLSGNTITVTV
+860 LSGNTITVTV

-925 TGDKVIYNITIYNE
+925 TGDKVIYNLTIYNE
-939 GQKAGRATKIEDQL
+939 GQKPGRATKLQDQL

-972 SETDNLLKLKRTSN
+972 SETDNLLKLRRTSN

-1061 EDYTGNNNKE
+1061 EDYTGNNNQE

-1156 YNEGSMDGY
+1156 YNEGSKDGY

-1282 PNYKDDEIDKDYVP
+1282 PNYKDDESDQDYVP

-1329 NRIPQLSMGEDG
+1329 NRIPQLSIGEDG
-1341 NIDYNHTKEPVE
+1341 NIDYNHTKDPVE

-1417 EQEQTEGANLIKA
+1417 EQEQTEGSNLIKA

-1474 ENNDPVDDI
+1474 ENNDPIDDI

-1499 DKEFVKVKYFDLAL
+1499 DKEFIKVKYFDLAL

-1539 EDPEP
+1539 ENPEP
-1544 PAKVDLGRQDINKVT
+1544 PAKVDLGRQDINKVV

-1605 NGRERVGTT
+1605 NGKERVGTQ
-1614 QLADT
+1614 QLANT

-1691 QIYIGLGFIIVA
+1691 KIYIGLGFVVVA

>member
-1 MKLLNKK
+1 MDYKDVK
-8 IVLIMIG
+8 I
-15 IIVMLLALL
+15 AC
-24 TGKVQAASQ
+24 
-33 EFGLQEYRKPVG
+33 
-45 STQYGYKVSDKYVWK
+45 K
-60 IVTYS
+60 IKDT
-65 GSAINYDRTLYCL
+65 
-78 KAEQGFYT
+78 AE
-86 SEPGV
+86 
-91 FKETYN
+91 
-97 LSYDFMNKNSMSPL
+97 
-111 PVPSQYYNQ
+111 
-120 IVWILN
+120 
-126 HSYIPSASTASTD
+126 
-139 KTILLQNA
+139 
-147 GITGTSELTDDD
+147 
-159 IDVVQQLAI
+159 
-168 WYFTNYD
+168 
-175 DSTYHKDMEGEASF
+175 
-189 QTVLQSTKTSGGTS
+189 
-203 AYQAIEDINQT
+203 
-214 RYDQMDKLF
+214 
-223 VYLVENAKKATA
+223 
-235 SSNSTSSPIAM
+235 
-246 GNTTPT
+246 
-252 VEVSGSNYIVGP
+252 
-264 FKVDKNN
+264 
-271 ETPYTISFSITD
+271 
-283 QSGKNLA
+283 
-290 NKYTLLD
+290 
-297 SNKSQTSQ
+297 
-305 TLEQLVGS
+305 
-313 NFYLRIPISTVN
+313 
-325 SENITSLRFSMNGN
+325 
-339 YTITTATYWTKSG
+339 
-352 DSTVQPIVE
+352 
-361 LGRTPKAF
+361 
-369 SGNKEVTF
+369 
-377 PKEGS
+377 
-382 YNLKL
+382 
-387 IKVEQGNTTNKLQGA
+387 
-402 TFRITSPNGTVTETT
+402 
-417 SSNGEINVGPI
+417 
-428 TINTPGTDTITIEE
+428 
-442 TQAPDGYEKVITAPI
+442 
-457 NVQVTKTLSSNTYTM
+457 
-472 SNAVITNT
+472 
-480 QTGSSISVSGSTITV
+480 
-495 TVENKLI
+495 
-502 PKDSEYNLKLVKVEQ
+502 
-517 GNTSKKLQGAE
+517 
-528 FRINSPTGE
+528 
-537 VTQTTNA
+537 
-544 SGEINIGP
+544 
-552 IAVTATGTDTITIEE
+552 
-567 TKAPDG
+567 
-573 YEKIITAPIT
+573 
-583 VQVTKVF
+583 
-590 ENNTYKMSTAQI
+590 
-602 TNAQTGASLTLSGNT
+602 
-617 ITVTV
+617 
-622 ENKLIP
+622 
-628 KTSEYNLKLIK
+628 
-639 VEEGTSNK
+639 
-647 LEGAEFKINSPNGEE
+647 
-662 TQTTNA
+662 
-668 SGEINIGPIQVTT
+668 
-681 DGTDTIT
+681 
-688 IEETKAPDG
+688 
-697 YEKIITSPIQVQVTK
+697 
-712 VFQNNTYSMSN
+712 
-723 AVITNNQNGASI
+723 
-735 SISGNTITVT
+735 
-745 VENKLIPKTSE
+745 
-756 YNLKLVKVEQGN
+756 
-768 VGKKLEGAE
+768 VGKKLTNLAE
-777 FKINSPNGE
+777 
-786 VTQTTNAS
+786 
-794 GEINIGP
+794 
-801 IAVTATGTDTI
+801 I
-812 TIEETKAPDGYEKII
+812 TESKDSDG
-827 TAPITVQVTKVF
+827 
-839 ENNTY
+839 N
-844 KMSTAQIT
+844 
-852 NAQTGASL
+852 
-860 TLSGNTITVTV
+860 
-871 ENKAKYFDLA
+871 D
-881 LRKYI
+881 
-886 TQVNGENVANTR
+886 
-898 VPVIDTTS
+898 
-906 LTTGTT
+906 
-912 ASYKHRKDPVAVT
+912 
-925 TGDKVIYNITIYNE
+925 
-939 GQKAGRATKIEDQL
+939 
-953 PTGLVF
+953 
-959 NRVVSGNFELDSY
+959 VVDRD
-972 SETDNLLKLKRTSN
+972 SETDNV
-986 TDNLDAYNGTTLDS
+986 
-1000 ETIQIECTVTAV
+1000 EV
-1012 PTYKEQILTNVA
+1012 PT
-1024 WISEEY
+1024 
-1030 DAESNVTITN
+1030 D
-1040 EENADR
+1040 
-1046 DSVPGTHPDVNKDNM
+1046 
-1061 EDYTGNNNKE
+1061 E
-1071 DLTDDDYYFKGQ
+1071 DLPNYKDDEIDKDYVPGQ
-1083 EDDDDFEKLKVVY
+1083 EDDDDFEKVKVVY

-1172 LPEELEFLPDHEINQ
+1172 LPEELEFLPDHETNQEYEWQVSSDGRHVTTDYLSEELEFLPDHETNQ

-1320 TAVDDTEIT
+1320 TAVDNTEIT

-1417 EQEQTEGANLIKA
+1417 EKEQTEGANLIKA

-1440 NPDYRDL
+1440 NPDHRDL

-1691 QIYIGLGFIIVA
+1691 QIYIGLGFVIVA

>member
-8 IVLIMIG
+8 LMLLMMG

-139 KTILLQNA
+139 KTTLLQNA

-264 FKVDKNN
+264 FKIDKNN
-271 ETPYTISFSITD
+271 DTPYTINFSITD
-283 QSGKNLA
+283 QSGKSLA
-290 NKYTLLD
+290 GKYTLLD

-305 TLEQLVGS
+305 TLAQLVGS

-647 LEGAEFKINSPNGEE
+647 LEGAEFKINSPNGE
-662 TQTTNA
+662 
-668 SGEINIGPIQVTT
+668 
-681 DGTDTIT
+681 
-688 IEETKAPDG
+688 
-697 YEKIITSPIQVQVTK
+697 VTK
-712 VFQNNTYSMSN
+712 
-723 AVITNNQNGASI
+723 
-735 SISGNTITVT
+735 
-745 VENKLIPKTSE
+745 
-756 YNLKLVKVEQGN
+756 
-768 VGKKLEGAE
+768 
-777 FKINSPNGE
+777 
-786 VTQTTNAS
+786 TTNAS

-812 TIEETKAPDGYEKII
+812 TIEETKAPAGYEKII

-844 KMSTAQIT
+844 KMSDAVIT
-852 NAQTGASL
+852 NAQNGADIS
-860 TLSGNTITVTV
+860 LSGNTITVTV

-925 TGDKVIYNITIYNE
+925 TGDKVIYNLTIYNE

-1012 PTYKEQILTNVA
+1012 PTNKEQILTNVA

-1061 EDYTGNNNKE
+1061 EDYTGNNNQE
-1071 DLTDDDYYFKGQ
+1071 DLADEDYYYKGQ
-1083 EDDDDFEKLKVVY
+1083 EDDDDFEKLKLVY
-1096 FDLALRKFIT
+1096 FDLSLRKFIT
-1106 GKNDTALTGR
+1106 GRNDTTLTNR

-1122 TNLADGTSTTATY
+1122 THLADGSETTAIY
-1135 NHPKNPIDM
+1135 NHPKDPIEM
-1144 QRGDIVIYTIRV
+1144 QRGDIIIYTIRV
-1156 YNEGSMDGY
+1156 YNEGSKDGY

-1231 KIACKIKDT
+1231 QIACRIKDT
-1240 AEVGKKLTNLAEIT
+1240 AEVGKILTNLAEIT

-1282 PNYKDDEIDKDYVP
+1282 PNYKDDESDQDYVP

-1329 NRIPQLSMGEDG
+1329 NRIPQLSIGEDG
-1341 NIDYNHTKEPVE
+1341 NIDYNHTKDPVE

-1377 KVKDDVPDGLEF
+1377 RVKDDVPDGLEF

-1669 FTDGEDDIDDAP
+1669 FKDGEDDIDDAP

-1691 QIYIGLGFIIVA
+1691 QIYIGLGFVVVA

>member
-8 IVLIMIG
+8 LMLLMMG

-139 KTILLQNA
+139 KTTLLQNA

-175 DSTYHKDMEGEASF
+175 DSTYHKDMVGEASF

-264 FKVDKNN
+264 FKIDKNN
-271 ETPYTISFSITD
+271 DTPYTINFSITD
-283 QSGKNLA
+283 QSGKSLA
-290 NKYTLLD
+290 GKYTLLD

-387 IKVEQGNTTNKLQGA
+387 VKVEQGNTTNKLQGA

-712 VFQNNTYSMSN
+712 VF
-723 AVITNNQNGASI
+723 
-735 SISGNTITVT
+735 
-745 VENKLIPKTSE
+745 
-756 YNLKLVKVEQGN
+756 
-768 VGKKLEGAE
+768 
-777 FKINSPNGE
+777 
-786 VTQTTNAS
+786 
-794 GEINIGP
+794 
-801 IAVTATGTDTI
+801 
-812 TIEETKAPDGYEKII
+812 
-827 TAPITVQVTKVF
+827 

-844 KMSTAQIT
+844 KMSDAVIT
-852 NAQTGASL
+852 NAQNGADIS
-860 TLSGNTITVTV
+860 LSGNTITVTV

-925 TGDKVIYNITIYNE
+925 TGDKVIYNLTIYNE

-1012 PTYKEQILTNVA
+1012 PTNKEQILTNVA

-1061 EDYTGNNNKE
+1061 EDYTGNNNQE
-1071 DLTDDDYYFKGQ
+1071 DLADEDYYYKGQ
-1083 EDDDDFEKLKVVY
+1083 EDDDDFEKLKLVY
-1096 FDLALRKFIT
+1096 FDLSLRKFIT
-1106 GKNDTALTGR
+1106 GRNDTTLTNR

-1122 TNLADGTSTTATY
+1122 THLADGTSTTATY

-1691 QIYIGLGFIIVA
+1691 QIYIGLGFVVVA

>member
-8 IVLIMIG
+8 LMLLMMG

-139 KTILLQNA
+139 KTTLLQNA

-175 DSTYHKDMEGEASF
+175 DSTYHKDMVGEASF

-264 FKVDKNN
+264 FKIDKNN
-271 ETPYTISFSITD
+271 DTPYTINFSITD
-283 QSGKNLA
+283 QSGKSLA
-290 NKYTLLD
+290 GKYTLLD

-305 TLEQLVGS
+305 TLAQLVGS

-647 LEGAEFKINSPNGEE
+647 LEGAEFKINSPNGE
-662 TQTTNA
+662 
-668 SGEINIGPIQVTT
+668 
-681 DGTDTIT
+681 
-688 IEETKAPDG
+688 
-697 YEKIITSPIQVQVTK
+697 
-712 VFQNNTYSMSN
+712 
-723 AVITNNQNGASI
+723 
-735 SISGNTITVT
+735 
-745 VENKLIPKTSE
+745 
-756 YNLKLVKVEQGN
+756 
-768 VGKKLEGAE
+768 
-777 FKINSPNGE
+777 

-812 TIEETKAPDGYEKII
+812 TIEETKAPAGYEKII

-844 KMSTAQIT
+844 KMSDAVIT
-852 NAQTGASL
+852 NSQNGADIS
-860 TLSGNTITVTV
+860 LSGNTITVTV

-925 TGDKVIYNITIYNE
+925 TGDKVIYNLTIYNE

-1012 PTYKEQILTNVA
+1012 PTNKEQILTNVA

-1061 EDYTGNNNKE
+1061 EDYTGNNNQE
-1071 DLTDDDYYFKGQ
+1071 DLADEDYYYKGQ
-1083 EDDDDFEKLKVVY
+1083 EDDDDFEKLKLVY
-1096 FDLALRKFIT
+1096 FDLSLRKFIT
-1106 GKNDTALTGR
+1106 GRNDTTLTNR

-1122 TNLADGTSTTATY
+1122 THLADGSETTAIY
-1135 NHPKNPIDM
+1135 NHPKDPIEM
-1144 QRGDIVIYTIRV
+1144 QRGDIIIYTIRV
-1156 YNEGSMDGY
+1156 YNEGSKDGY

-1231 KIACKIKDT
+1231 QIACRIKDT
-1240 AEVGKKLTNLAEIT
+1240 AEVGKILTNLAEIT

-1282 PNYKDDEIDKDYVP
+1282 PNYKDDESDQDYVP

-1329 NRIPQLSMGEDG
+1329 NRIPQLSIGEDG
-1341 NIDYNHTKEPVE
+1341 NIDYNHTKDPVE

-1377 KVKDDVPDGLEF
+1377 RVKDDVPDGLEF

-1659 TPDIDSTPDN
+1659 TPDIDSTPGN
-1669 FTDGEDDIDDAP
+1669 FKDGEDDIDDAP

-1691 QIYIGLGFIIVA
+1691 QIYIGLGFVVVA

>member
-8 IVLIMIG
+8 IMLLMMG
-15 IIVMLLALL
+15 IIIMLLALL

-45 STQYGYKVSDKYVWK
+45 STQYGYKVSDKFVWK

-65 GSAINYDRTLYCL
+65 GSAINYDKTLYCL
-78 KAEQGFYT
+78 KAEQGFFT
-86 SEPGV
+86 TTPGV
-91 FKETYN
+91 FRETYN
-97 LSYDFMNKNSMSPL
+97 LSYDFMDRSSMSPL

-126 HSYIPSASTASTD
+126 HAYIPNASTASTD
-139 KTILLQNA
+139 KTTLLQNA
-147 GITGTSELTDDD
+147 GITGNSELTDDD

-175 DSTYHKDMEGEASF
+175 DSTYHKDFGGQASF
-189 QTVLQSTKTSGGTS
+189 QTVLQSTKTTGGTS
-203 AYQAIEDINQT
+203 AYEAIEDFNET
-214 RYDQMDKLF
+214 RYDQMEKLF
-223 VYLVENAKKATA
+223 IYFVENAKNATE
-235 SSNSTSSPIAM
+235 SSNSTASPIAM

-252 VEVSGSNYIVGP
+252 VEVDGNNYIVGP
-264 FKVDKNN
+264 FKIDKNN
-271 ETPYTISFSITD
+271 DTPYTISFSITD
-283 QSGKNLA
+283 QSGKSLD
-290 NKYTLLD
+290 NKYILLD
-297 SNKSQTSQ
+297 SNKSQTSK

-339 YTITTATYWTKSG
+339 YITTTATYWTKSG

-361 LGRTPKAF
+361 LGRTPKTF

-382 YNLKL
+382 YNLK
-387 IKVEQGNTTNKLQGA
+387 IVKVEQGNITKKLQGA
-402 TFRITSPNGTVTETT
+402 TFKITSPNGETT
-417 SSNGEINVGPI
+417 QTTNASGEINIGPI
-428 TINTPGTDTITIEE
+428 NINMPGTDTITIEE
-442 TQAPDGYEKVITAPI
+442 TKAPDGYEKVITAPI
-457 NVQVTKTLSSNTYTM
+457 NVQVTKTLSGNTYTM

-502 PKDSEYNLKLVKVEQ
+502 PEDSEYNLKLVKVEQ

-528 FRINSPTGE
+528 FKINSPNGEITQTTNASGEINIGPIAVTDTGTDTITIEETKAPDGYEKIITAPINVQVTKVFEDNTYQMSDAKITNAQTGSSINFSGNTITVTVENKLIPKPSEYNLKLIKVEEGTTNKLEGAEFKITSPNGE
-537 VTQTTNA
+537 VSQTTNA

-567 TKAPDG
+567 TKAPAG
-573 YEKIITAPIT
+573 YEKIITDPIT
-583 VQVTKVF
+583 VEVTKIF
-590 ENNTYKMSTAQI
+590 EDNTYKMSDAVI
-602 TNAQTGASLTLSGNT
+602 TNAQTGAS
-617 ITVTV
+617 
-622 ENKLIP
+622 
-628 KTSEYNLKLIK
+628 
-639 VEEGTSNK
+639 
-647 LEGAEFKINSPNGEE
+647 IN
-662 TQTTNA
+662 
-668 SGEINIGPIQVTT
+668 
-681 DGTDTIT
+681 
-688 IEETKAPDG
+688 
-697 YEKIITSPIQVQVTK
+697 
-712 VFQNNTYSMSN
+712 
-723 AVITNNQNGASI
+723 
-735 SISGNTITVT
+735 
-745 VENKLIPKTSE
+745 
-756 YNLKLVKVEQGN
+756 
-768 VGKKLEGAE
+768 
-777 FKINSPNGE
+777 
-786 VTQTTNAS
+786 
-794 GEINIGP
+794 
-801 IAVTATGTDTI
+801 
-812 TIEETKAPDGYEKII
+812 
-827 TAPITVQVTKVF
+827 
-839 ENNTY
+839 
-844 KMSTAQIT
+844 
-852 NAQTGASL
+852 
-860 TLSGNTITVTV
+860 LSGNTITVTV

-886 TQVNGENVANTR
+886 TQINGQNVENTR
-898 VPVIDTTS
+898 VPTVDTS
-906 LTTGTT
+906 VLATGTT
-912 ASYKHRKDPVAVT
+912 ANYNHRKDPIEVA
-925 TGDKVIYNITIYNE
+925 TGDKVIYNLTIYNE
-939 GQKAGRATKIEDQL
+939 GQKEGRATKIEDQL

-986 TDNLDAYNGTTLDS
+986 TDNLNAYNGTTLDS
-1000 ETIQIECTVTAV
+1000 ETIQIECIVTAV
-1012 PTYKEQILTNVA
+1012 STNKEQILTNVA

-1040 EENADR
+1040 EVNADR

-1071 DLTDDDYYFKGQ
+1071 DLADEDYYYKGQ
-1083 EDDDDFEKLKVVY
+1083 EDDDDFEKLKVVN
-1096 FDLALRKFIT
+1096 FDLSLRKFIT
-1106 GKNDTALTGR
+1106 GRNDTTLTNR
-1116 EPQVDV
+1116 EPEVDV
-1122 TNLADGTSTTATY
+1122 THLADGTDTTAIY
-1135 NHPKNPIDM
+1135 NHPKDPIQM
-1144 QRGDIVIYTIRV
+1144 QRGDIIIYTIRV
-1156 YNEGSMDGY
+1156 YNEGSKDGY

-1187 EYEWQVSSDGRHV
+1187 EYEWQVSSDGRIV
-1200 TTDYLSKAKETSSRQ
+1200 TTDYLSKEKETTSRQ
-1215 NLLKAFDGTT
+1215 NLLHAFDGTT

-1231 KIACKIKDT
+1231 QIACRIKDI
-1240 AEVGKKLTNLAEIT
+1240 AEVGKILTNLAEIT
-1254 ESKDS
+1254 EDKDS

-1282 PNYKDDEIDKDYVP
+1282 PNYKDDESDQDYVP

-1329 NRIPQLSMGEDG
+1329 NRIPQLSIGEDG
-1341 NIDYNHTKEPVE
+1341 NIHYDHTKDPVE

-1363 LRIYNEGMMAGYAS
+1363 LRIFNEGMMAGYAS

-1402 LSEDGTSIETDYLSK
+1402 LSEDGTTIETDYLSK

-1474 ENNDPVDDI
+1474 EDNEPVDDI

-1513 KKWVSRAIVTNQ
+1513 KKWVSKAIVTNE
-1525 DGSQNIIETGHTGD
+1525 DGSQTVTETGHTGD
-1539 EDPEP
+1539 ENPEP

-1583 YIPEGLKFIQE
+1583 YIPEGLRFVGE

-1600 PREPL
+1600 TREPL
-1605 NGRERVGTT
+1605 NGRERVGTQ
-1614 QLADT
+1614 QLANT

-1624 ESATISILLTWI
+1624 ESATISIILTWI
-1636 NDPNNM
+1636 NGQDNM

-1691 QIYIGLGFIIVA
+1691 QIYIGLGFIVVA

>member
-8 IVLIMIG
+8 LMLLMMG

-97 LSYDFMNKNSMSPL
+97 LSYDFMNKNSMNPL

-139 KTILLQNA
+139 KATLLQNA
-147 GITGTSELTDDD
+147 GISGNSELSDDD
-159 IDVVQQLAI
+159 IDVVQQLAL

-175 DSTYHKDMEGEASF
+175 DSTYHKDFENQASF

-264 FKVDKNN
+264 FKIDKNN
-271 ETPYTISFSITD
+271 DTPYTINFSITD
-283 QSGKNLA
+283 QSGKSLA
-290 NKYTLLD
+290 GKYTLLD

-305 TLEQLVGS
+305 TLAQLVGS

-544 SGEINIGP
+544 SGEINIGQ

-628 KTSEYNLKLIK
+628 KTSEYNLKLVK

-647 LEGAEFKINSPNGEE
+647 LEGAEFKINSPNGE
-662 TQTTNA
+662 
-668 SGEINIGPIQVTT
+668 
-681 DGTDTIT
+681 
-688 IEETKAPDG
+688 
-697 YEKIITSPIQVQVTK
+697 VTK
-712 VFQNNTYSMSN
+712 
-723 AVITNNQNGASI
+723 
-735 SISGNTITVT
+735 
-745 VENKLIPKTSE
+745 
-756 YNLKLVKVEQGN
+756 
-768 VGKKLEGAE
+768 
-777 FKINSPNGE
+777 
-786 VTQTTNAS
+786 TTNAS

-812 TIEETKAPDGYEKII
+812 TIEETKAPAGYEKII

-844 KMSTAQIT
+844 KMSDAVIT
-852 NAQTGASL
+852 NAQNGADIS
-860 TLSGNTITVTV
+860 LSGNTKTVTV
-871 ENKAKYFDLA
+871 ENKSKYFDLA

-925 TGDKVIYNITIYNE
+925 TGDKVIYNLTIYNE
-939 GQKAGRATKIEDQL
+939 GQKPGRATKLQDQL

-972 SETDNLLKLKRTSN
+972 SETDNLLKLRRTSN

-1071 DLTDDDYYFKGQ
+1071 DLTDEDYYYKGQ
-1083 EDDDDFEKLKVVY
+1083 EDDDDFEKLKLVY
-1096 FDLALRKFIT
+1096 FDLSLRKFIT
-1106 GKNDTALTGR
+1106 GRNDTTLTNR

-1122 TNLADGTSTTATY
+1122 THLADGTSTTATY

-1273 VEVPTDEDL
+1273 VEVPTDKDL

-1389 LPDNEINQEYRWV
+1389 LPDNEINKEYRWV
-1402 LSEDGTSIETDYLSK
+1402 LSEDGKSIETDYLSK

>member
-1 MKLLNKK
+1 M
-8 IVLIMIG
+8 
-15 IIVMLLALL
+15 
-24 TGKVQAASQ
+24 
-33 EFGLQEYRKPVG
+33 
-45 STQYGYKVSDKYVWK
+45 
-60 IVTYS
+60 
-65 GSAINYDRTLYCL
+65 
-78 KAEQGFYT
+78 
-86 SEPGV
+86 
-91 FKETYN
+91 
-97 LSYDFMNKNSMSPL
+97 
-111 PVPSQYYNQ
+111 
-120 IVWILN
+120 
-126 HSYIPSASTASTD
+126 
-139 KTILLQNA
+139 
-147 GITGTSELTDDD
+147 
-159 IDVVQQLAI
+159 
-168 WYFTNYD
+168 
-175 DSTYHKDMEGEASF
+175 
-189 QTVLQSTKTSGGTS
+189 QSTKTSGGTS
-203 AYQAIEDINQT
+203 AYQAIEDINET
-214 RYDQMDKLF
+214 RYDQMEKLF
-223 VYLVENAKKATA
+223 VYLVENAKKATE
-235 SSNSTSSPIAM
+235 SSNSTSSPISM

-252 VEVSGSNYIVGP
+252 VEISGSNYIIGP

-628 KTSEYNLKLIK
+628 KTSEYNLKLVK
-639 VEEGTSNK
+639 VEEGTSN
-647 LEGAEFKINSPNGEE
+647 
-662 TQTTNA
+662 
-668 SGEINIGPIQVTT
+668 
-681 DGTDTIT
+681 
-688 IEETKAPDG
+688 
-697 YEKIITSPIQVQVTK
+697 
-712 VFQNNTYSMSN
+712 
-723 AVITNNQNGASI
+723 
-735 SISGNTITVT
+735 
-745 VENKLIPKTSE
+745 
-756 YNLKLVKVEQGN
+756 
-768 VGKKLEGAE
+768 KLEGAE

-812 TIEETKAPDGYEKII
+812 TIEETQAPAGYEKII

-844 KMSTAQIT
+844 KMSDAVIT
-852 NAQTGASL
+852 NAQNGADIS
-860 TLSGNTITVTV
+860 LSGNTITVTV

-912 ASYKHRKDPVAVT
+912 ANYNHRKDPIEVT

-1012 PTYKEQILTNVA
+1012 PTNKEQILTNVA

-1061 EDYTGNNNKE
+1061 EDYTGNNNQE
-1071 DLTDDDYYFKGQ
+1071 DLADEDYYYKGQ
-1083 EDDDDFEKLKVVY
+1083 EDDDDFEKLKLVY
-1096 FDLALRKFIT
+1096 FDLSLRKFIT
-1106 GKNDTALTGR
+1106 GRNDTTLTNR

-1122 TNLADGTSTTATY
+1122 THLADGSETTAIY
-1135 NHPKNPIDM
+1135 NHPKDPIEM
-1144 QRGDIVIYTIRV
+1144 QRGDIIIYTIRV
-1156 YNEGSMDGY
+1156 YNEGSKDGY

-1187 EYEWQVSSDGRHV
+1187 EYEWQVSSDGRIV

-1215 NLLKAFDGTT
+1215 NLLHAFNGTT

-1231 KIACKIKDT
+1231 QIACRIKDT
-1240 AEVGKKLTNLAEIT
+1240 AEVGKILTNLAEIT

-1282 PNYKDDEIDKDYVP
+1282 PNYKDDESDQDYVP

-1329 NRIPQLSMGEDG
+1329 NRIPQLSIGEDG
-1341 NIDYNHTKEPVE
+1341 NIDYNHTKDPVE

-1377 KVKDDVPDGLEF
+1377 RVKDDVPDGLEF

-1544 PAKVDLGRQDINKVT
+1544 PAKVDLGRQDINRVT

-1583 YIPEGLKFIQE
+1583 YIPEGLRFIQE

-1605 NGRERVGTT
+1605 NGRERVGTQ
-1614 QLADT
+1614 QLANT

-1691 QIYIGLGFIIVA
+1691 QIYIGLGFVVVA

>member
-8 IVLIMIG
+8 LMLLMMG

-91 FKETYN
+91 FKETYD

-139 KTILLQNA
+139 KTTLLQNA
-147 GITGTSELTDDD
+147 GITGNSELTDDD

-175 DSTYHKDMEGEASF
+175 DSTYHTDMLGEASF

-214 RYDQMDKLF
+214 RYDQMEKLF
-223 VYLVENAKKATA
+223 VYLVENAKKATE
-235 SSNSTSSPIAM
+235 SSNSTSSPISM

-252 VEVSGSNYIVGP
+252 VEISGSNYIIGP

-339 YTITTATYWTKSG
+339 YTTTTATYWTKSG

-361 LGRTPKAF
+361 LGRTPKTF

-387 IKVEQGNTTNKLQGA
+387 VKVEQGNTTNKLQGA

-442 TQAPDGYEKVITAPI
+442 TQAPDGYEKIITAPI

-517 GNTSKKLQGAE
+517 GNISKKLQGAV
-528 FRINSPTGE
+528 FKINSPNGE

-544 SGEINIGP
+544 SGEINIGQ

-567 TKAPDG
+567 IEAPAG

-647 LEGAEFKINSPNGEE
+647 LEGAEFKINSPNGE
-662 TQTTNA
+662 
-668 SGEINIGPIQVTT
+668 
-681 DGTDTIT
+681 
-688 IEETKAPDG
+688 
-697 YEKIITSPIQVQVTK
+697 
-712 VFQNNTYSMSN
+712 
-723 AVITNNQNGASI
+723 
-735 SISGNTITVT
+735 
-745 VENKLIPKTSE
+745 
-756 YNLKLVKVEQGN
+756 
-768 VGKKLEGAE
+768 
-777 FKINSPNGE
+777 

-812 TIEETKAPDGYEKII
+812 TIEETQAPAGYEKII

-839 ENNTY
+839 EDNTY
-844 KMSTAQIT
+844 KMSNAQIT
-852 NAQTGASL
+852 NAQTGASIN
-860 TLSGNTITVTV
+860 LSGNTITVTV
-871 ENKAKYFDLA
+871 ENRAKYFDLA

-886 TQVNGENVANTR
+886 TQINGKNVENTR
-898 VPVIDTTS
+898 VPAVDTSALTS
-906 LTTGTT
+906 GTT
-912 ASYKHRKDPVAVT
+912 ANYNHRKDPIEVT

-1012 PTYKEQILTNVA
+1012 PTNKEQILTNVA

-1061 EDYTGNNNKE
+1061 EDYTGNNNKK
-1071 DLTDDDYYFKGQ
+1071 DLADEDYYYKGQ
-1083 EDDDDFEKLKVVY
+1083 EDDDDFEKLKLVY
-1096 FDLALRKFIT
+1096 FDLSLRKFIT
-1106 GKNDTALTGR
+1106 GRNDTTLTNR

-1122 TNLADGTSTTATY
+1122 THLADGSETTAIY
-1135 NHPKNPIDM
+1135 NHPKDPIEM
-1144 QRGDIVIYTIRV
+1144 QRGDIIIYTIRV
-1156 YNEGSMDGY
+1156 YNEGSKDGY

-1187 EYEWQVSSDGRHV
+1187 EYEWQVSSDGRVV

-1215 NLLKAFDGTT
+1215 NLLHAFNGTT

-1231 KIACKIKDT
+1231 QIACRIKDT
-1240 AEVGKKLTNLAEIT
+1240 AEVGKILTNLAEIT

-1282 PNYKDDEIDKDYVP
+1282 PNYKDDESDQDYVP

-1341 NIDYNHTKEPVE
+1341 NIDYNHTKDPVE

-1377 KVKDDVPDGLEF
+1377 RVKDDVPDGLEF

-1544 PAKVDLGRQDINKVT
+1544 PAKVDLGRQDINRVT

-1583 YIPEGLKFIQE
+1583 YIPEGLRFIQE

-1605 NGRERVGTT
+1605 NGRERVGTQ
-1614 QLADT
+1614 QLANT

-1691 QIYIGLGFIIVA
+1691 QIYIGLGFVVVA

>member
-8 IVLIMIG
+8 LMLLMMG

-139 KTILLQNA
+139 KTTLLQNA

-159 IDVVQQLAI
+159 IDVVQQLAL

-175 DSTYHKDMEGEASF
+175 DSTYHKDFGNQASF

-203 AYQAIEDINQT
+203 AYQAIEDINET
-214 RYDQMDKLF
+214 RYDQMEKLF

-264 FKVDKNN
+264 FKIDKNN
-271 ETPYTISFSITD
+271 DTPYTINFSITD

-361 LGRTPKAF
+361 LGRTPKTF

-387 IKVEQGNTTNKLQGA
+387 VKVEQGNTTNKLQGA

-457 NVQVTKTLSSNTYTM
+457 NVQVTKILSSNTYTM

-590 ENNTYKMSTAQI
+590 ENNTYKMSTAKI
-602 TNAQTGASLTLSGNT
+602 TNAQTGASISLSG
-617 ITVTV
+617 
-622 ENKLIP
+622 
-628 KTSEYNLKLIK
+628 S
-639 VEEGTSNK
+639 
-647 LEGAEFKINSPNGEE
+647 
-662 TQTTNA
+662 
-668 SGEINIGPIQVTT
+668 
-681 DGTDTIT
+681 
-688 IEETKAPDG
+688 
-697 YEKIITSPIQVQVTK
+697 
-712 VFQNNTYSMSN
+712 
-723 AVITNNQNGASI
+723 
-735 SISGNTITVT
+735 TITVT

-756 YNLKLVKVEQGN
+756 YNLKLVKVEEGTSN
-768 VGKKLEGAE
+768 KLEGAE
-777 FKINSPNGE
+777 FNINSPIGE
-786 VTQTTNAS
+786 VTQTTNTS

-812 TIEETKAPDGYEKII
+812 TIEETKAPAGYEKII

-844 KMSTAQIT
+844 KMSDAVIT
-852 NAQTGASL
+852 NAQNGADIS
-860 TLSGNTITVTV
+860 LSGNTITVTV
-871 ENKAKYFDLA
+871 ENRAKYFDLA

-886 TQVNGENVANTR
+886 TQINGENIANTR
-898 VPVIDTTS
+898 VPAIDTSS

-912 ASYKHRKDPVAVT
+912 ASYNHRKDPVAVT
-925 TGDKVIYNITIYNE
+925 TGDKVIYNLTIYNE
-939 GQKAGRATKIEDQL
+939 GQKPGRATKIEDQL

-972 SETDNLLKLKRTSN
+972 SETDNLLKLRRTSN

-1012 PTYKEQILTNVA
+1012 PTNKEQILTNVA

-1040 EENADR
+1040 EEKTDR

-1061 EDYTGNNNKE
+1061 EDYTGNNNQE

-1200 TTDYLSKAKETSSRQ
+1200 TTDYLSQAKETSSRQ

-1320 TAVDDTEIT
+1320 TAVDNTEIT

-1417 EQEQTEGANLIKA
+1417 EKEQTEGANLIKA

-1440 NPDYRDL
+1440 NPDHRDL

-1691 QIYIGLGFIIVA
+1691 QIYIGLGFVIVA

>member
-8 IVLIMIG
+8 LMLLMMG

-139 KTILLQNA
+139 KTTLLQNA

-175 DSTYHKDMEGEASF
+175 DSTYHKDMVGEASF

-264 FKVDKNN
+264 FKIDKNN
-271 ETPYTISFSITD
+271 DTPYTINFSITD
-283 QSGKNLA
+283 QSGKSLA
-290 NKYTLLD
+290 GKYTLLD

-305 TLEQLVGS
+305 TLAQLVGS

-544 SGEINIGP
+544 SGEINIGQ

-647 LEGAEFKINSPNGEE
+647 LEGAEFKINSPNGE
-662 TQTTNA
+662 
-668 SGEINIGPIQVTT
+668 
-681 DGTDTIT
+681 
-688 IEETKAPDG
+688 
-697 YEKIITSPIQVQVTK
+697 VTK
-712 VFQNNTYSMSN
+712 
-723 AVITNNQNGASI
+723 
-735 SISGNTITVT
+735 
-745 VENKLIPKTSE
+745 
-756 YNLKLVKVEQGN
+756 
-768 VGKKLEGAE
+768 
-777 FKINSPNGE
+777 
-786 VTQTTNAS
+786 TTNAS

-812 TIEETKAPDGYEKII
+812 TIEETKAPAGYEKII

-844 KMSTAQIT
+844 KMSDAVIT
-852 NAQTGASL
+852 NAQNGADIS
-860 TLSGNTITVTV
+860 LSGNTITVTV

-925 TGDKVIYNITIYNE
+925 TGDKVIYNLTIYNE
-939 GQKAGRATKIEDQL
+939 GQKPGRATKLQDQL

-972 SETDNLLKLKRTSN
+972 SETDNLLKLRRTSN

-1061 EDYTGNNNKE
+1061 EDYTGNNNQE
-1071 DLTDDDYYFKGQ
+1071 DLADEDYYYKGQ
-1083 EDDDDFEKLKVVY
+1083 EDDDDFEKLKLVY
-1096 FDLALRKFIT
+1096 FDLSLRKFIT
-1106 GKNDTALTGR
+1106 GRNDTTLTNR

-1122 TNLADGTSTTATY
+1122 THLADGSETTAIY
-1135 NHPKNPIDM
+1135 NHPKDPIEM
-1144 QRGDIVIYTIRV
+1144 QRGDIIIYTIRV
-1156 YNEGSMDGY
+1156 YNEGSKDGY

-1187 EYEWQVSSDGRHV
+1187 EYEWQVSSDGRIV

-1215 NLLKAFDGTT
+1215 NLLHAFNGTT

-1231 KIACKIKDT
+1231 QIACRIKDT
-1240 AEVGKKLTNLAEIT
+1240 AEVGKILTNLAEIT

-1282 PNYKDDEIDKDYVP
+1282 PNYKDDESDQDYVP

-1377 KVKDDVPDGLEF
+1377 RVKDDVPDGLEF

-1691 QIYIGLGFIIVA
+1691 QIYIGLGFVVVA

>member
-8 IVLIMIG
+8 LMLLMMG

-97 LSYDFMNKNSMSPL
+97 LSYDFMNKNSMNPL

-139 KTILLQNA
+139 KATLLQNA
-147 GITGTSELTDDD
+147 GISGNSELSDDD
-159 IDVVQQLAI
+159 IDVVQQLAL

-175 DSTYHKDMEGEASF
+175 DSTYHKDFENQASF

-264 FKVDKNN
+264 FKIDKNN
-271 ETPYTISFSITD
+271 DTPYTINFSITD
-283 QSGKNLA
+283 QSGKSLA
-290 NKYTLLD
+290 GKYTLLD

-305 TLEQLVGS
+305 TLAQLVGS

-544 SGEINIGP
+544 SGEINIGQ

-628 KTSEYNLKLIK
+628 KTSEYNLKLVK

-647 LEGAEFKINSPNGEE
+647 LEGAEFKINSPNGE
-662 TQTTNA
+662 
-668 SGEINIGPIQVTT
+668 
-681 DGTDTIT
+681 
-688 IEETKAPDG
+688 
-697 YEKIITSPIQVQVTK
+697 VTK
-712 VFQNNTYSMSN
+712 
-723 AVITNNQNGASI
+723 
-735 SISGNTITVT
+735 
-745 VENKLIPKTSE
+745 
-756 YNLKLVKVEQGN
+756 
-768 VGKKLEGAE
+768 
-777 FKINSPNGE
+777 
-786 VTQTTNAS
+786 TTNAS

-812 TIEETKAPDGYEKII
+812 TIEETKAPAGYEKII

-844 KMSTAQIT
+844 KMSDAVIT
-852 NAQTGASL
+852 NAQNGADIS
-860 TLSGNTITVTV
+860 LSGNTITVTV

-925 TGDKVIYNITIYNE
+925 TGDKVIYNLTIYNE
-939 GQKAGRATKIEDQL
+939 GQKPGRATKLQDQL

-959 NRVVSGNFELDSY
+959 NRVVSGDFELDSY
-972 SETDNLLKLKRTSN
+972 SETDNLLKLRRTSN

-1071 DLTDDDYYFKGQ
+1071 DLTDEDYYYKGQ
-1083 EDDDDFEKLKVVY
+1083 EDDDDFEKLKLVY
-1096 FDLALRKFIT
+1096 FDLSLRKFIT
-1106 GKNDTALTGR
+1106 GRNDTTLTNR

-1122 TNLADGTSTTATY
+1122 THLADGTSTTATY

-1273 VEVPTDEDL
+1273 VEVPTDKDL

-1389 LPDNEINQEYRWV
+1389 LPDNEINKEYRWV
-1402 LSEDGTSIETDYLSK
+1402 LSEDGKSIETDYLSK

>member
-8 IVLIMIG
+8 LMLLMMG

-97 LSYDFMNKNSMSPL
+97 LSYDFMNKNSMNPL

-139 KTILLQNA
+139 KATLLQNA
-147 GITGTSELTDDD
+147 GISGNSELSDDD
-159 IDVVQQLAI
+159 IDVVQQLAL

-175 DSTYHKDMEGEASF
+175 DSTYHKDFENQASF

-264 FKVDKNN
+264 FKIDKNN
-271 ETPYTISFSITD
+271 DTPYTINFSITD
-283 QSGKNLA
+283 QSGKSLA
-290 NKYTLLD
+290 GKYTLLD

-305 TLEQLVGS
+305 TLAQLVGS

-544 SGEINIGP
+544 SGEINIGQ

-628 KTSEYNLKLIK
+628 KTSEYNLKLVK

-647 LEGAEFKINSPNGEE
+647 LEGAEFKINSPNGE
-662 TQTTNA
+662 
-668 SGEINIGPIQVTT
+668 
-681 DGTDTIT
+681 
-688 IEETKAPDG
+688 
-697 YEKIITSPIQVQVTK
+697 VTK
-712 VFQNNTYSMSN
+712 
-723 AVITNNQNGASI
+723 
-735 SISGNTITVT
+735 
-745 VENKLIPKTSE
+745 
-756 YNLKLVKVEQGN
+756 
-768 VGKKLEGAE
+768 
-777 FKINSPNGE
+777 
-786 VTQTTNAS
+786 TTNAS

-812 TIEETKAPDGYEKII
+812 TIEETKAPAGYEKII

-844 KMSTAQIT
+844 KMSDAVIT
-852 NAQTGASL
+852 NAQNGADIS
-860 TLSGNTITVTV
+860 LSGNTITVTV

-925 TGDKVIYNITIYNE
+925 TGDKVIYNLTIYNE
-939 GQKAGRATKIEDQL
+939 GQKPGRATKLQDQL

-972 SETDNLLKLKRTSN
+972 SETDNLLKLRRTSN

-1071 DLTDDDYYFKGQ
+1071 DLTDEDYYYKGQ
-1083 EDDDDFEKLKVVY
+1083 EDDDDFEKLKLVY
-1096 FDLALRKFIT
+1096 FDLSLRKFIT
-1106 GKNDTALTGR
+1106 GRNDTTLTNR

-1122 TNLADGTSTTATY
+1122 THLADGTSTTATY

>member
-1 MKLLNKK
+1 M
-8 IVLIMIG
+8 
-15 IIVMLLALL
+15 
-24 TGKVQAASQ
+24 
-33 EFGLQEYRKPVG
+33 
-45 STQYGYKVSDKYVWK
+45 
-60 IVTYS
+60 TYS

-91 FKETYN
+91 FKETYD

-139 KTILLQNA
+139 KTTLLQNA
-147 GITGTSELTDDD
+147 GITGNSELTDDD

-175 DSTYHKDMEGEASF
+175 DSTYHTDMLGEASF

-214 RYDQMDKLF
+214 RYDQMEKLF

-264 FKVDKNN
+264 FKIDKNN
-271 ETPYTISFSITD
+271 DTPYTINFSITD
-283 QSGKNLA
+283 QSGKSLA
-290 NKYTLLD
+290 GKYTLLD

-305 TLEQLVGS
+305 TLAQLVGS

-361 LGRTPKAF
+361 LGRTPKTF

-377 PKEGS
+377 PKEGQ

-387 IKVEQGNTTNKLQGA
+387 VKVEQGNTTKKLQGA
-402 TFRITSPNGTVTETT
+402 TFKITSPNGTVTETT

-428 TINTPGTDTITIEE
+428 IIDTP
-442 TQAPDGYEKVITAPI
+442 
-457 NVQVTKTLSSNTYTM
+457 
-472 SNAVITNT
+472 
-480 QTGSSISVSGSTITV
+480 
-495 TVENKLI
+495 
-502 PKDSEYNLKLVKVEQ
+502 
-517 GNTSKKLQGAE
+517 
-528 FRINSPTGE
+528 
-537 VTQTTNA
+537 
-544 SGEINIGP
+544 
-552 IAVTATGTDTITIEE
+552 GTDTITIEE

-573 YEKIITAPIT
+573 YEKIITSPIN

-647 LEGAEFKINSPNGEE
+647 LEGAEFKINSPNGEV

-668 SGEINIGPIQVTT
+668 SGEINIGPIAVTAT
-681 DGTDTIT
+681 GTDTIT
-688 IEETKAPDG
+688 IEETQAPAG
-697 YEKIITSPIQVQVTK
+697 YEKIITAPITVQVTK
-712 VFQNNTYSMSN
+712 VFEDNTYKMSN
-723 AVITNNQNGASI
+723 AQITNAQTGASI
-735 SISGNTITVT
+735 NLSGNTITVT

-756 YNLKLVKVEQGN
+756 YNLKLVKVEEGTSN
-768 VGKKLEGAE
+768 KLEGAE
-777 FKINSPNGE
+777 FKINSPTGE

-812 TIEETKAPDGYEKII
+812 TIEETKAPAGYEKII

-844 KMSTAQIT
+844 KMSDAVIT
-852 NAQTGASL
+852 NVQNGADIS
-860 TLSGNTITVTV
+860 LSGNTITVTV

-886 TQVNGENVANTR
+886 TQVNGENVENTR

-925 TGDKVIYNITIYNE
+925 TGDKVIYNLTIYNE
-939 GQKAGRATKIEDQL
+939 GQKPGRATKLQDQL

-972 SETDNLLKLKRTSN
+972 SETDNLLKLRRTSN

-1012 PTYKEQILTNVA
+1012 PTNKEQILTNVA

>member
-1 MKLLNKK
+1 MKILNKK
-8 IVLIMIG
+8 LMLLMMG

-86 SEPGV
+86 AEPGT
-91 FKETYN
+91 FKETYD

-126 HSYIPSASTASTD
+126 HAYIPNASTASTD
-139 KTILLQNA
+139 KATLLQNA
-147 GITGTSELTDDD
+147 GVTNSELTDDD

-175 DSTYHKDMEGEASF
+175 DPTYHTDMQGEASF

-203 AYQAIEDINQT
+203 EYKAIEDINQT

-223 VYLVENAKKATA
+223 VYLVENAKKATE
-235 SSNSTSSPIAM
+235 SSNSTSSPISM

-252 VEVSGSNYIVGP
+252 VEVNGSNYIVGP
-264 FKVDKNN
+264 FKVEKNN

-297 SNKSQTSQ
+297 SNQSQTSQ
-305 TLEQLVGS
+305 TLEQLIGS

-361 LGRTPKAF
+361 LGRTPKTF

-387 IKVEQGNTTNKLQGA
+387 VKVEQGNTTKKLQGA
-402 TFRITSPNGTVTETT
+402 TFKITSPNGTVTETT

-428 TINTPGTDTITIEE
+428 IINTP
-442 TQAPDGYEKVITAPI
+442 
-457 NVQVTKTLSSNTYTM
+457 
-472 SNAVITNT
+472 
-480 QTGSSISVSGSTITV
+480 
-495 TVENKLI
+495 
-502 PKDSEYNLKLVKVEQ
+502 
-517 GNTSKKLQGAE
+517 
-528 FRINSPTGE
+528 
-537 VTQTTNA
+537 
-544 SGEINIGP
+544 
-552 IAVTATGTDTITIEE
+552 
-567 TKAPDG
+567 
-573 YEKIITAPIT
+573 
-583 VQVTKVF
+583 
-590 ENNTYKMSTAQI
+590 
-602 TNAQTGASLTLSGNT
+602 
-617 ITVTV
+617 
-622 ENKLIP
+622 
-628 KTSEYNLKLIK
+628 
-639 VEEGTSNK
+639 
-647 LEGAEFKINSPNGEE
+647 
-662 TQTTNA
+662 
-668 SGEINIGPIQVTT
+668 
-681 DGTDTIT
+681 GTDTIT

-697 YEKIITSPIQVQVTK
+697 YEKIITSPINVQVTK
-712 VFQNNTYSMSN
+712 TVTSNVYTMSN
-723 AVITNNQNGASI
+723 AVITNAQTGSSI
-735 SISGNTITVT
+735 SVSGSTITVT

-756 YNLKLVKVEQGN
+756 YNLKLVKVEEGTSN
-768 VGKKLEGAE
+768 KLEGAE
-777 FKINSPNGE
+777 FKISSPNGE

-801 IAVTATGTDTI
+801 IAVTEAGTDTI
-812 TIEETKAPDGYEKII
+812 TIEETKAPAGYEKII
-827 TAPITVQVTKVF
+827 TAPINVQVTKVF

-844 KMSTAQIT
+844 KMSDAKIT
-852 NAQTGASL
+852 NAQTGASIN
-860 TLSGNTITVTV
+860 LSGNTITVTV
-871 ENKAKYFDLA
+871 ENRAKYFDLA

-886 TQVNGENVANTR
+886 TQLNGENVDNTR
-898 VPVIDTTS
+898 APVIDTSS

-912 ASYKHRKDPVAVT
+912 ASYNHRKDPVAVT
-925 TGDKVIYNITIYNE
+925 TGDKVIYNLTIYNE
-939 GQKAGRATKIEDQL
+939 GQKPGRATKIQDQL

-986 TDNLDAYNGTTLDS
+986 TDNLNAYNGTTLDS

-1046 DSVPGTHPDVNKDNM
+1046 DSIPGTHPDVNKDNM
-1061 EDYTGNNNKE
+1061 EDYTGNNNQE
-1071 DLTDDDYYFKGQ
+1071 DLADEDYYFKGQ

-1341 NIDYNHTKEPVE
+1341 NIHYDHTKDPVE

-1363 LRIYNEGMMAGYAS
+1363 LRIYNEGLMSGYAS

-1417 EQEQTEGANLIKA
+1417 EQEQTEGSNLIKA

-1474 ENNDPVDDI
+1474 ENNDPIDDI

-1499 DKEFVKVKYFDLAL
+1499 DKEFIKVKYFDLAL

-1539 EDPEP
+1539 ENPEP
-1544 PAKVDLGRQDINKVT
+1544 PAKVDLGRQDINKVV

-1605 NGRERVGTT
+1605 NGKERVGTQ
-1614 QLADT
+1614 QLANT

-1691 QIYIGLGFIIVA
+1691 KIYIGLGFVVVA

>member
-8 IVLIMIG
+8 LMLLMMG

-91 FKETYN
+91 FKETYD

-126 HSYIPSASTASTD
+126 HAYIPSASTASTD
-139 KTILLQNA
+139 KATLLQNA
-147 GITGTSELTDDD
+147 GISGNSELSDDD
-159 IDVVQQLAI
+159 IDVVQQLAL

-175 DSTYHKDMEGEASF
+175 DSTYHKDFGNQASF

-203 AYQAIEDINQT
+203 AYQAIEDINET
-214 RYDQMDKLF
+214 RYDQMEKLF
-223 VYLVENAKKATA
+223 VYLVENAKKATE
-235 SSNSTSSPIAM
+235 SSNSTSSPISM

-252 VEVSGSNYIVGP
+252 VEVSGSNYIIGP

-339 YTITTATYWTKSG
+339 YTTTTATYWTKSG

-361 LGRTPKAF
+361 LGRTPKTF

-517 GNTSKKLQGAE
+517 GNISKKLQGAV
-528 FRINSPTGE
+528 FKINSPNGE

-544 SGEINIGP
+544 SGEINIGQ

-567 TKAPDG
+567 IEAPAG

-647 LEGAEFKINSPNGEE
+647 LEGAEFKINSPNGE
-662 TQTTNA
+662 
-668 SGEINIGPIQVTT
+668 
-681 DGTDTIT
+681 
-688 IEETKAPDG
+688 
-697 YEKIITSPIQVQVTK
+697 
-712 VFQNNTYSMSN
+712 
-723 AVITNNQNGASI
+723 
-735 SISGNTITVT
+735 
-745 VENKLIPKTSE
+745 
-756 YNLKLVKVEQGN
+756 
-768 VGKKLEGAE
+768 
-777 FKINSPNGE
+777 

-812 TIEETKAPDGYEKII
+812 TIEETQAPAGYEKII

-839 ENNTY
+839 EDNTY
-844 KMSTAQIT
+844 KMSNAQIT
-852 NAQTGASL
+852 NAQTGASIN
-860 TLSGNTITVTV
+860 LSGNTITVTI

-886 TQVNGENVANTR
+886 TQINGKNVENTR
-898 VPVIDTTS
+898 VPAVDTSALTS
-906 LTTGTT
+906 ETT
-912 ASYKHRKDPVAVT
+912 ANYNHRKDPIEVT

-1012 PTYKEQILTNVA
+1012 PTNKEQILTNVA

-1061 EDYTGNNNKE
+1061 EDYTGNNNQE
-1071 DLTDDDYYFKGQ
+1071 DLADEDYYYKGQ
-1083 EDDDDFEKLKVVY
+1083 EDDDDFEKLKLVY
-1096 FDLALRKFIT
+1096 FDLSLRKFIT
-1106 GKNDTALTGR
+1106 GRNDTTLTNR

-1122 TNLADGTSTTATY
+1122 THLADGSETTAIY
-1135 NHPKNPIDM
+1135 NHPKDPIEM
-1144 QRGDIVIYTIRV
+1144 QRGDIIIYTIRV
-1156 YNEGSMDGY
+1156 YNEGSKDGY

-1187 EYEWQVSSDGRHV
+1187 EYEWQVSSDGRIV

-1215 NLLKAFDGTT
+1215 NLLHAFNGTT

-1231 KIACKIKDT
+1231 QIACRIKDT
-1240 AEVGKKLTNLAEIT
+1240 AEVGKILTNLAEIT

-1282 PNYKDDEIDKDYVP
+1282 PNYKDDESDQDYVP

-1341 NIDYNHTKEPVE
+1341 NIDYNHTKDPVE

-1363 LRIYNEGMMAGYAS
+1363 LRIYNEGLMSGYAS
-1377 KVKDDVPDGLEF
+1377 RVKDDVPDGLEF

-1447 KIAFRVTEPNTSDR
+1447 KIVFRVTEPNTSDR
-1461 ILVNTAEISDDRD
+1461 ILVNTAEIADDRD

-1544 PAKVDLGRQDINKVT
+1544 PAKVDLGRQDINRVT

-1583 YIPEGLKFIQE
+1583 YIPEGLRFIQE

-1605 NGRERVGTT
+1605 NGRERVGTQ
-1614 QLADT
+1614 QLANT

-1691 QIYIGLGFIIVA
+1691 QIYIGLGFVVVA

>member
-8 IVLIMIG
+8 LMLLMMG

-139 KTILLQNA
+139 KTTLLQNA

-175 DSTYHKDMEGEASF
+175 DSTYHKDMVGEASF

-264 FKVDKNN
+264 FKIDKNN
-271 ETPYTISFSITD
+271 DTPYTINFSITD
-283 QSGKNLA
+283 QSGKSLA
-290 NKYTLLD
+290 GKYTLLD

-305 TLEQLVGS
+305 TLAQLVGS

-544 SGEINIGP
+544 SGEINIGQ

-647 LEGAEFKINSPNGEE
+647 LEGAEFKINSPNGE
-662 TQTTNA
+662 
-668 SGEINIGPIQVTT
+668 
-681 DGTDTIT
+681 
-688 IEETKAPDG
+688 
-697 YEKIITSPIQVQVTK
+697 
-712 VFQNNTYSMSN
+712 
-723 AVITNNQNGASI
+723 
-735 SISGNTITVT
+735 
-745 VENKLIPKTSE
+745 
-756 YNLKLVKVEQGN
+756 
-768 VGKKLEGAE
+768 
-777 FKINSPNGE
+777 

-812 TIEETKAPDGYEKII
+812 TIEETKAPAGYEKII

-839 ENNTY
+839 EDNTY
-844 KMSTAQIT
+844 KMSDAKIT
-852 NAQTGASL
+852 NSQTGASIN
-860 TLSGNTITVTV
+860 LSGNTITVTV
-871 ENKAKYFDLA
+871 ENRAKYFDLA

-886 TQVNGENVANTR
+886 TQVNGENVKNTR
-898 VPVIDTTS
+898 VPVINTS
-906 LTTGTT
+906 SLKTGTT
-912 ASYKHRKDPVAVT
+912 ASYNHRKDPVAVT
-925 TGDKVIYNITIYNE
+925 TGDKVIYNLTIYNE
-939 GQKAGRATKIEDQL
+939 GQKPGRATKIQDQL

-1061 EDYTGNNNKE
+1061 EDYTGNNNQE
-1071 DLTDDDYYFKGQ
+1071 DLADEDYYFKGQ

-1106 GKNDTALTGR
+1106 GKNDTTLTGR

-1187 EYEWQVSSDGRHV
+1187 EYEWQVASDGRHV
-1200 TTDYLSKAKETSSRQ
+1200 TTDYLSKTKETSSRQ

-1231 KIACKIKDT
+1231 KIACKIKDN

-1273 VEVPTDEDL
+1273 VEIPTDEDL

-1329 NRIPQLSMGEDG
+1329 NRIPQLSIGEDG
-1341 NIDYNHTKEPVE
+1341 NIHYDHTKDPVE

-1363 LRIYNEGMMAGYAS
+1363 LRIFNEGMMAGYAS

-1389 LPDNEINQEYRWV
+1389 LPDNEINKEYRWV
-1402 LSEDGTSIETDYLSK
+1402 LSEDGTTIETDYLSK

-1430 FDPELGITDT
+1430 FNPELGITDT

-1447 KIAFRVTEPNTSDR
+1447 KIAFKVTEPNTSDR
-1461 ILVNTAEISDDRD
+1461 ILVNTAEIADDRD

-1499 DKEFVKVKYFDLAL
+1499 DKEFIKVKYFDLAL

-1583 YIPEGLKFIQE
+1583 YIPEGLRFIQE

-1605 NGRERVGTT
+1605 NGRERVGTQ

-1654 DNDSD
+1654 YNDSH

-1691 QIYIGLGFIIVA
+1691 QIYIGLGFVVVA